1 MPTVFSKSSRPQQ
14 RLALLLVML
23 MLTLPWS
30 AMSSSNLEGR
40 DDDSRATPKAWGA
53 SGSNDTGWISLD
65 AIGADPANGT
75 MAYADLFMDFAPGA
89 LLDNLT
95 FEISCDGSDGY
106 WANEPQITLMDTQS
120 PILDWRDYGDLCR
133 QDSFSENPPE
143 VDGGV
148 LDTWLQ
154 PNSVS
159 DASWLLPSGV
169 TISDLVIDA
178 LRPADPRV
186 SFSTQ
191 DTTIHDSVTNPIDG
205 RLYILLDDD
214 LLHLDDQASKQ
225 IIDIELGV
233 QGRSLAIDADG
244 NRLLIGTAD
253 GKVLSRSLVDSS
265 VQDNLM
271 EMDDQTTVVRAVS
284 VDDYGT
290 RWAVSDCSLHH
301 KTVSQTSWTE
311 NDFCTTDLLEVPT
324 DLLIFSDKIY
334 VATAESGMR
343 ILDYNTTSDSTG
355 ISVSIDTNTQW
366 TTGNYLTSNSIT
378 QLEKL
383 NSNLLIATIGG
394 GVNRYDMVADTWL
407 ATWSTNNWLSSNVVR
422 GLALTEDWLH
432 ILAGSTVHAYDTGA
446 LLFRSQRQ
454 VTDMGLLNT
463 GRTIIAWP
471 SLGFRSPTSGLMM
484 VSDGS
489 GTLARQAGET
499 LDGTMVLVSG
509 PASSQME
516 VVAHIDDGEQGEIWI
531 GGSNIIDRFDEADQ
545 VWRAPIDITDYVSNP
560 SSITSIVQDTDGW
573 VWVGTLNAGIL
584 RLRNDDGAYI
594 GTVQGISSDHISSLA
609 HDTNSEILVVGHYE
623 SGISLVN
630 TSTMTLVEVMTTQ
643 DGLDS
648 DMVIEVATRYGIAY
662 IATPDAGVMRV
673 NLYDVSILGSWQ
685 SLGADNL
692 EATPVAVVDD
702 TMYLGLTGFGVLVID
717 RLTGDIS
724 DHWTQSGNLPD
735 DDVLS
740 LHIDYNGGL
749 LVGSSVSN
757 TGASGNGG
765 LARWDGG
772 NWQVLPTSIPG
783 WGNDPYVFYD
793 VTSDA
798 NGIYAGTNRGACIW
812 NWTYDLQECISNQ
825 DGMPSRF
832 VAAVAKIGTDRLYA
846 GTSNGAAVINTL
858 NGSVI
863 DVWTAGDSTQRART
877 VKIGDILY
885 LGFENTGIARYDL
898 VNQTWLQAWDGTQG
912 YINDDDVTALVHG
925 RNEGTMWAGG
935 DFGLVLIDVVNDTV
949 LKSWN
954 RGANND
960 GPTLSN
966 TPPADIV
973 IIEDVLHYSLQRS
986 NSWWASNDDIIRIYL
1001 DNNTSLSTLDA
1012 GSKIGTDGVIHGIGA
1027 VGDELW
1033 IGVRPRSWNQGDGTI
1048 VRWNAT
1054 NETWSANLDTIGNVL
1069 RVNARFLGDCFP
1081 LTQRCEMWV
1090 AYGNN
1095 IMRRFKADTM
1105 TLLDEWTDIDGPI
1118 RGMEEWNG
1126 TYLFASMNGILR
1138 WDPHNE
1144 TWLDSWVE
1152 DDGLPSGSAEEFYS
1166 MEVVGNGLW
1175 LGSYGGGNSG
1185 SEIMLLDGSTD
1196 NWTTWNLGTG
1206 DIPGGYPA
1214 DIEVCND
1221 VIHFMIGRVS
1231 WWGNQGGIARF
1242 DMADW
1247 DGDGITNEWIAPM
1260 TEGNQGLSDND
1271 PRAAACDEQNDVL
1284 YIGFDTD
1291 GIGFDRYNYNT
1302 NLFMQTLDSRDGIS
1316 EDRIF
1321 PGGMLHHNNVL
1332 LAAHQYD
1339 NTGGISRIITSGTS
1353 TANGQVLDPGMDGCS
1368 IERAPSSTTPV
1379 YAIGRSGQ
1387 TTGLNRVD
1395 RLDSTGLIVSGYDEL
1410 AGLTSGRVVEFE
1422 SNETHVWVALT
1433 SDSNGYYASSV
1444 LQGEL
1449 LANGSVRWEFGYN
1462 ANQDVINSLKLDGE
1476 ELWVS
1481 TAGRGLWSIDLT
1493 NRIFAPT
1500 PAALHSQ
1507 MDEMVLEDDGTMYVG
1522 LMGNQG
1528 SAAGYQTFN
1537 TNTRSWGHGSL
1548 IAGLPS
1554 NTVRDFLEYGDH
1566 IMVATYGGIGLWN
1579 TTRDDWDDPITTI
1592 DGLPTPII
1600 EHLFAIESSNQTT
1613 SIQGNG
1619 TVLAGGAAGLTVLDR
1634 DNLSVLDTL
1643 DFGDGLI
1650 GNMVSGI
1657 VFAEATSRLVVNPD
1671 GSSTVLHHDAALF
1684 ISHNGQGSTRP
1695 GVAAWDIATDMA
1707 NGTYQIDMIPS
1718 NDVRAI
1724 VTDDWGVHIATDSE
1738 PLVHWNATM
1747 MEMES
1752 GLGRNTLLTWPP
1764 FQMVSDGDYI
1774 AVVSP
1779 RGIDVVRSGGDHSR
1793 VTSEIVPGISAAF
1806 LDNSGL
1812 YVVAEDGLHI
1822 FEPVESL
1829 RELERGHQRR
1839 ADPLIALYAG
1849 NSWDI
1854 TDTTHP
1860 GMSTVL
1866 ITDENPIIIPQ
1877 SNEMWIPGKLPL
1889 YTGALTLSAPQSG
1902 AWVQAESRFLN
1913 YSGMWDLAAM
1923 NPLIES
1929 SFQAAVSNL
1938 APGSSSAQ
1946 LHIQM
1951 QSPQNGS
1958 LQVRITYDWQ
1968 RVEVPTEMTSFLDR
1982 PNDGGGVLE
1991 ASWLPAEDAAWN
2003 AYRLYVWDSTD
2014 DPDWEITQDKLSDFS
2029 TYIEIPFWS
2038 QTTATITTADWE
2050 GTEVPLADD
2059 REYRAA
2065 IAIAYADGSVGQP
2078 MSWPLSATPTDEVP
2092 FPPDWLGAEPISGGS
2107 AGTIYVEWS
2116 ACTELDPD
2124 RTRLWAVQ
2132 HPISNAIA
2140 LNDEIDVAY
2149 GAGNS
2154 TVLQLEPGKTYWLA
2168 AACVDE
2174 AGQLDATNATVFGP
2188 IVTAGGLDDGI
2199 PPSPITDTSAV
2210 DAPDD
2215 EGGRITV
2222 TWTPNDEEDC
2232 IYHTVY
2238 VLPASGFQP
2247 PSTVDGWPVAAY
2259 VTDCTTGEIVI
2270 DSMGESSLENG
2281 VAYWIGVVAADDWG
2295 NENLDDVLVV
2305 DATPMA
2311 NIQGQGQPPPRV
2323 EGLSAWDHPDDDGTA
2338 IDIVWNRS
2346 LAADFSHYVIWVS
2359 DYPLND
2365 LTEIWAKHPNP
2376 ADLDYHCSDDPA
2388 SCGLIEIDQRQIG
2401 GALQLQ
2407 ITVTTALY
2415 GSTVETL
2422 SSQPI
2427 VPSIPLYVTITTH
2440 DIVGNVYLT
2449 GMEEHM
2455 VLVSPLDNRGDISP
2469 PNRLGKPILEDRSPD
2484 DGDAM
2489 FVTFP
2494 ESEASDI
2501 GEYWIYAAA
2510 GAPFDSIGNM
2520 EPAIVVS
2527 REAQMPILL
2536 ETVSAGQ
2543 SLAPSVPIWVV
2554 VVPVDSSGN
2563 YWDSNLQAEMISLV
2577 DENSLDPGLHLAEI
2591 TGIRANWNPSGDHVE
2606 IRWDD
2611 SNDPQIES
2619 YLVFVSLEPFEITS
2633 EASRVGL
2640 IEDPTTMMI
2649 LSDIEGEAVDN
2660 AATHWLAIVGFDGEV
2675 HRLAV
2680 DPLEVRPW
2688 SEASFGSSEGGEGEA
2703 GESWYDQLMSGDM
2716 NTLIAMVSAVM
2727 ILIGALMVIRPRQQ
2741 AAPEPWEM
2749 GALEVELEEQ
2759 MAREAAGLTDDD
2771 FEDDLMVDD
2780 DGPSF
2785 SSAQDAELEDEADTD
2800 APDAS
2805 EAVIDELLGVG
2816 PDDTDIDDLDD
2827 MADDLDFDDLGDM
2840 AEGLNEED
2848 EDVDPSFLDDML

>member
-1 MPTVFSKSSRPQQ
+1 M
-14 RLALLLVML
+14 LVLL
-23 MLTLPWS
+23 MLALPWS
-30 AMSSSNLEGR
+30 AMTPPGLEDR
-40 DDDSRATPKAWGA
+40 VEDSRATPRAWGA
-53 SGSNDTGWISLD
+53 GGSNDTGWISLD
-65 AIGADPANGT
+65 AVGADPANGT

-95 FEISCDGSDGY
+95 FEISVDGSDGY
-106 WANEPQITLMDTQS
+106 WATEPQITLMDTQT
-120 PILDWRDYGDLCR
+120 PILDWRDYGDLGR
-133 QDSFSENPPE
+133 QDSFTDNSPE
-143 VDGGV
+143 VEDGV

-186 SFSTQ
+186 SFSTES
-191 DTTIHDSVTNPIDG
+191 TIIHDSATNPVDG
-205 RLYILLDDD
+205 RLYVLLDDD
-214 LLHLDDQASKQ
+214 LLHLDEHASRR
-225 IIDIELGV
+225 IVDIELGV
-233 QGRSLAIDADG
+233 QGRSLAVDADN

-253 GKVLSRSLVDSS
+253 GKILSRSLIDSS
-265 VQDNLM
+265 TNSDLM
-271 EMDDQTTVVRAVS
+271 VLDEDTTIVRAVTT
-284 VDDYGT
+284 DDYGT
-290 RWAVSDCSLHH
+290 VWAATDCNLHH
-301 KTVSQTSWTE
+301 MTVSQSSWTE
-311 NDFCTTDLLEVPT
+311 SDFCSTDLLEVPT
-324 DLLIFSDKIY
+324 DLLVFSDQVF
-334 VATAESGMR
+334 VATTGSGVR
-343 ILDYNTTSDSTG
+343 VIDYSTISDSAG
-355 ISVSIDTNTQW
+355 ISVTIDGNTQW
-366 TTGNYLTSNSIT
+366 STSNYLTSNSIT
-378 QLEKL
+378 QLEIL
-383 NSNLLIATIGG
+383 NSHILIATIGG
-394 GVNRYDMVADTWL
+394 GVNRYDAVADSWL
-407 ATWSTNNWLSSNVVR
+407 GTWSTNNWLASNVVR

-446 LLFRSQRQ
+446 MLFRSQRQ
-454 VTDMGLLNT
+454 VTDMGLFNAT
-463 GRTIIAWP
+463 TTIIAWP
-471 SLGFRSPTSGLMM
+471 ALGSRSPSSGMM
-484 VSDGS
+484 LVGDGS
-489 GTLARQAGET
+489 GTLARQVGEN
-499 LDGTMVLVSG
+499 LDGTMTLVSS
-509 PASSQME
+509 PTTSQME

-531 GGSNIIDRFDEADQ
+531 GGGTIIDRFDDADQ
-545 VWRAPIDITDYVSNP
+545 VWRTPIDLTDYVSNP
-560 SSITSIVQDTDGW
+560 SSVTSFAQDDQGI
-573 VWVGTLNAGIL
+573 VWVGTLNAGLL
-584 RLRNDDGAYI
+584 RLEADDGNFQ
-594 GTVQGISSDHISSLA
+594 GTASGISSDHISSLA
-609 HDTNSEILVVGHYE
+609 FDANSNTLVVGHYE
-623 SGISLVN
+623 SGISLIN
-630 TSTMTLVEVMTTQ
+630 TSTNTLIEVMTTE

-648 DMVIEVATRYGIAY
+648 DIVTQVATRYGIAY
-662 IATPDAGVMRV
+662 IATPEAGVMRI

-692 EATPVAVVDD
+692 EATPVAVDGD
-702 TMYLGLTGFGVLVID
+702 TLYLGLSGFGILVID

-724 DHWTQSGNLPD
+724 DHWTQDGNLPD

-740 LHIDYNGGL
+740 MHMDYNGGL

-765 LARWDGG
+765 IARWDGS

-783 WGNDPYVFYD
+783 WSNDPYVFYD

-798 NGIYAGTNRGACIW
+798 DGIYAGTNRGACMW
-812 NWTYDLQECISNQ
+812 NWSYDLQDCVSPQ

-832 VAAVAKIGTDRLYA
+832 VYSVAKIGTDRLYA
-846 GTSNGAAVINTL
+846 GTYSGAAVINTL
-858 NGSVI
+858 NGTVI
-863 DVWTAGDSTQRART
+863 EVWNAGDSTQRART

-885 LGFENTGIARYDL
+885 LGFENTGIARYNL
-898 VNQTWLQAWDGTQG
+898 MNQTWLQAWDGTQG
-912 YINDDDVTALVHG
+912 YIDDDDVTALVMG
-925 RNEGTMWAGG
+925 RSEGTMWAGG
-935 DFGLVLIDVVNDTV
+935 DFGLTLIDVVNDTV

-954 RGANND
+954 RGTNTD
-960 GPTLSN
+960 GPTLSD

-973 IIEDVLHYSLQRS
+973 IMGDVLHYSLQRS
-986 NSWWASNDDIIRIYL
+986 NSWWASNDQIFRIHL
-1001 DNNTSLSTLDA
+1001 NNNSSLSTLDA
-1012 GSKIGTDGVIHGIGA
+1012 GDKLGMSSVVHGIGA
-1027 VGDELW
+1027 VGGELW
-1033 IGVRPRSWNQGDGTI
+1033 IGTRPTQYWNDGDGTI
-1048 VRWNAT
+1048 VRWNT
-1054 NETWSANLDTIGNVL
+1054 VNETWSENLATIGNVL

-1081 LTQRCEMWV
+1081 LTYTCELWV
-1090 AYGNN
+1090 AYGNS
-1095 IMRRFKADTM
+1095 IMRRFGYTHNSTLM
-1105 TLLDEWTDIDGPI
+1105 LLDEWTDIEGPI

-1138 WDPHNE
+1138 WDPNNE
-1144 TWLDSWVE
+1144 TWLDPWLE
-1152 DDGLPSGSAEEFYS
+1152 DDGLPSGSAEQFYT

-1175 LGSYGGGNSG
+1175 LGAYEGGGWNPDSN
-1185 SEIMLLDGSTD
+1185 IMMLDGTTD
-1196 NWTTWNLGTG
+1196 NWSTWELGTG

-1214 DIEVCND
+1214 DIEVCDNI
-1221 VIHFMIGRVS
+1221 IHFMIGRVS

-1247 DGDGITNEWIAPM
+1247 DNDGTTNEWIAPM
-1260 TEGNQGLSDND
+1260 TESSQGLSDDD

-1284 YIGFDTD
+1284 YIGFDTE
-1291 GIGFDRYNYNT
+1291 GVGFDRYNYNT
-1302 NLFMQTLDSRDGIS
+1302 DQFMRTIDSRDGIS

-1339 NTGGISRIITSGTS
+1339 NTGGISRIITAGTS

-1379 YAIGRSGQ
+1379 FAIGRSGQ

-1395 RLDSTGLIVSGYDEL
+1395 RLDNSGLIASGFDEL

-1422 SNETHVWVALT
+1422 SNGTHVWAALT
-1433 SDSNGYYASSV
+1433 SDPNGYYASSV

-1462 ANQDVINSLKLDGE
+1462 ANQDVINSLMLDDD

-1500 PAALHSQ
+1500 PAALHTQ
-1507 MDEMVLEDDGTMYVG
+1507 MDGMVLEDDGTMYVG
-1522 LMGNQG
+1522 LMGSQG
-1528 SAAGYQTFN
+1528 SAAGFQTFN
-1537 TNTRSWGHGSL
+1537 SNTRSWGHGSL

-1566 IMVATYGGIGLWN
+1566 IMIATHGGIGLWN
-1579 TTRDDWDDPITTI
+1579 TTKDGWDDPITTI

-1600 EHLFAIESSNQTT
+1600 EHLFAIGSPSTNGSTQT
-1613 SIQGNG
+1613 SGIQGNG
-1619 TVLAGGAAGLTVLDR
+1619 TVLAGGAAGLTVLHR
-1634 DNLSVLDTL
+1634 DNLSVLTTL
-1643 DFGDGLI
+1643 NFGDGLI
-1650 GNMVSGI
+1650 GNTVSGI
-1657 VFAEATSRLVVNPD
+1657 TFAEATSRLVVNPD
-1671 GSSTVLHHDAALF
+1671 GTSTMLYHDAAIF

-1695 GVAAWDIATDMA
+1695 GAAAWDLATDVA
-1707 NGTYQIDMIPS
+1707 NGTYHIDMIPS
-1718 NDVRAI
+1718 NDVRSIA
-1724 VTDDWGVHIATDSE
+1724 TDDWGVHIATDSQ

-1752 GLGRNTLLTWPP
+1752 GLGRSSLLTWPP

-1779 RGIDVVRSGGDHSR
+1779 RGVDVVKSGGDHSR
-1793 VTSEIVPGISAAF
+1793 VTSELVPGISHVF

-1812 YVVAEDGLHI
+1812 YAVSDDGLHI
-1822 FEPVESL
+1822 FEPVESM
-1829 RELERGHQRR
+1829 RELDRGHQRR

-1849 NSWDI
+1849 SSWTI
-1854 TDTTHP
+1854 TDTAHP

-1866 ITDENPIIIPQ
+1866 ITDENPIVIPQ

-1902 AWVQAESRFLN
+1902 AWVWAESQILN
-1913 YSGMWDLAAM
+1913 YSGIWDLAEM

-1929 SFQAAVSNL
+1929 SFQSAVSNL

-1958 LQVRITYDWQ
+1958 IQVRITYDWQ
-1968 RVEVPTEMTSFLDR
+1968 RVEVPTEMTSLINR

-2003 AYRLYVWDSTD
+2003 SYRLYVWDSTD
-2014 DPDWEITQDKLSDFS
+2014 EPDWEPTQDKLQEFS
-2029 TYIEIPFWS
+2029 TYIEVPFWS

-2050 GTEVPLADD
+2050 GTEVALSDD

-2065 IAIAYADGSVGQP
+2065 IAIAYADGSVGVP
-2078 MSWPLSATPTDEVP
+2078 MSWPYSATPTDEVP
-2092 FPPDWLGAEPISGGS
+2092 FPPEWLAAEPISGGS
-2107 AGTIYVEWS
+2107 AGTIYTEWS

-2124 RTRLWAVQ
+2124 RTRIWAVQ

-2140 LNDEIDVAY
+2140 LSGEIDIAY

-2154 TVLQLEPGKTYWLA
+2154 TVLQLEAGKTYWLA
-2168 AACVDE
+2168 SVCVDE
-2174 AGQLDATNATVFGP
+2174 AGQFDAANATVFGP

-2199 PPSPITDTSAV
+2199 PPAPITGTTAV

-2215 EGGRITV
+2215 EGGRILV
-2222 TWTPNDEEDC
+2222 SWTPNGEEDC

-2259 VTDCTTGEIVI
+2259 VTDCTTSEVVI
-2270 DSMGESSLENG
+2270 DSMGESSLEND

-2305 DATPMA
+2305 DATPIA
-2311 NIQGQGQPPPRV
+2311 NTLGQGQAPPRV

-2338 IDIVWNRS
+2338 IDIMWNRS

-2365 LTEIWAKHPNP
+2365 LTEIWAE
-2376 ADLDYHCSDDPA
+2376 CSDDLA
-2388 SCGLIEIDQRQIG
+2388 ACGLLEIDQRQIG

-2415 GSTVETL
+2415 GSTVDTL
-2422 SSQPI
+2422 SSEPI

-2440 DIVGNVYLT
+2440 DILGNVHLT
-2449 GMEEHM
+2449 GMQEHM

-2469 PNRLGKPILEDRSPD
+2469 PDRLGKPILEDRAPD
-2484 DGDAM
+2484 NGDGM

-2501 GEYWIYAAA
+2501 GEYWIFAAA

-2520 EPAIVVS
+2520 EPAMVVARS
-2527 REAQMPILL
+2527 AQLPVLL
-2536 ETVSAGQ
+2536 ESLSGGQ
-2543 SLAPSVPIWVV
+2543 PLAPSVPIWIVV
-2554 VVPVDSSGN
+2554 VAVDSSGN
-2563 YWDSNLQAEMISLV
+2563 YWDTNLQAEMISLV
-2577 DENSLDPGLHLAEI
+2577 NENSLDPGLHLEEI
-2591 TGIRANWNPSGDHVE
+2591 TGIRANWNPAGDHVE

-2619 YLVFVSLEPFEITS
+2619 YLLFISLEPYEITS
-2633 EASRVGL
+2633 EATRVGI

-2649 LSDIEGEAVDN
+2649 LSDIEGDPLDN

-2675 HRLAV
+2675 HRLSV
-2680 DPLEVRPW
+2680 DPLEIRPW
-2688 SEASFGSSEGGEGEA
+2688 SETSFGSSEDGEGES
-2703 GESWYDQLMSGDM
+2703 GKSWYDQLIGGDM

-2727 ILIGALMVIRPRQQ
+2727 ILIGALMVIKPRQQ

-2749 GALEVELEEQ
+2749 GALEVEMEEQ
-2759 MAREAAGLTDDD
+2759 MNREAAGLSDDD
-2771 FEDDLMVDD
+2771 FEDDLVIED

-2785 SSAQDAELEDEADTD
+2785 SSAQDAELEEQSEAD

-2805 EAVIDELLGVG
+2805 EAVIDELLGV
-2816 PDDTDIDDLDD
+2816 DSEEAEIDELDELDD
-2827 MADDLDFDDLGDM
+2827 MADDLDFDDLGEM
-2840 AEGLNEED
+2840 AEDLNEAD
-2848 EDVDPSFLDDML
+2848 EDVDSSFVDDML

>member
-489 GTLARQAGET
+489 GTLARQTGET

-545 VWRAPIDITDYVSNP
+545 VWRAPIDLTDYVNNP
-560 SSITSIVQDTDGW
+560 SSVTSIVQDDQGI
-573 VWVGTLNAGIL
+573 VWIGTLEAGLL
-584 RLRNDDGAYI
+584 RLEADNGNFQ
-594 GTVQGISSDHISSLA
+594 GTASGISSEHVSSLSFDA
-609 HDTNSEILVVGHYE
+609 NSNTLVVGHYE
-623 SGISLVN
+623 SGISLIN
-630 TSTMTLVEVMTTQ
+630 TSTNTLIEVMTTQ

-973 IIEDVLHYSLQRS
+973 IIGDVLHYSLQRS

-1081 LTQRCEMWV
+1081 LTQSCEMWV

-1302 NLFMQTLDSRDGIS
+1302 NLFMRTLGSADGIS

-2174 AGQLDATNATVFGP
+2174 AGQLDAANATVFGP

>member
-489 GTLARQAGET
+489 GTLARQTGET

-545 VWRAPIDITDYVSNP
+545 VWRAPIDLTDYVNNP
-560 SSITSIVQDTDGW
+560 SSVTSIVQDDQGI
-573 VWVGTLNAGIL
+573 VWIGTLEAGLL
-584 RLRNDDGAYI
+584 RLEADNGNFQ
-594 GTVQGISSDHISSLA
+594 GTASGISSEHVSSLSFDA
-609 HDTNSEILVVGHYE
+609 NSNTLVVGHYE
-623 SGISLVN
+623 SGISLIN
-630 TSTMTLVEVMTTQ
+630 TSTNTLIEVMTTQ

-812 NWTYDLQECISNQ
+812 NWTYDLQDCISNQ

-973 IIEDVLHYSLQRS
+973 IIGDVLHYSLQRS

-1081 LTQRCEMWV
+1081 LTQSCEMWV

-1247 DGDGITNEWIAPM
+1247 DSDGITNEWIAPM

-1913 YSGMWDLAAM
+1913 YSGMWDMAAM

-2174 AGQLDATNATVFGP
+2174 AGQLDAANAIVFGP

>member
-214 LLHLDDQASKQ
+214 LLQLDDQASKQ

-489 GTLARQAGET
+489 GTLARQTGET

-545 VWRAPIDITDYVSNP
+545 VWRAPIDLTDYVNNP
-560 SSITSIVQDTDGW
+560 SSVTSIVQDDQGI
-573 VWVGTLNAGIL
+573 VWIGTLEAGLL
-584 RLRNDDGAYI
+584 RLEADNGNFQ
-594 GTVQGISSDHISSLA
+594 GTASGISSEHVSSLSF
-609 HDTNSEILVVGHYE
+609 DSNSNTLVVGHYE
-623 SGISLVN
+623 SGISLIN
-630 TSTMTLVEVMTTQ
+630 TSTNTLIEVMTTQ

-812 NWTYDLQECISNQ
+812 NWTYDLQDCISNQ

-973 IIEDVLHYSLQRS
+973 IIGDVLHYSLQRS

-1081 LTQRCEMWV
+1081 LTQSCEMWV

-1247 DGDGITNEWIAPM
+1247 DSDGITNEWIAPM

-1302 NLFMQTLDSRDGIS
+1302 NLFMRTLGSADGIS

-2029 TYIEIPFWS
+2029 TYIVIPFWS

-2174 AGQLDATNATVFGP
+2174 AGQLDAANATVFGP

-2323 EGLSAWDHPDDDGTA
+2323 EGLSGWDHPDDDGTA

-2376 ADLDYHCSDDPA
+2376 ADLDYHCSDDPS

-2785 SSAQDAELEDEADTD
+2785 SSAQDAELEDEVDTD

>member
-95 FEISCDGSDGY
+95 FEIACDGSDGY

-489 GTLARQAGET
+489 GTLARQTGET

-545 VWRAPIDITDYVSNP
+545 VWRAPIDLTDYVNNP
-560 SSITSIVQDTDGW
+560 SSVTSIVQDDQGI
-573 VWVGTLNAGIL
+573 VWIGTLEAGLL
-584 RLRNDDGAYI
+584 RLEADNGNFQ
-594 GTVQGISSDHISSLA
+594 GTASGISSEHVSSLSFDA
-609 HDTNSEILVVGHYE
+609 NSNTLVVGHYE
-623 SGISLVN
+623 SGISLIN
-630 TSTMTLVEVMTTQ
+630 TSTNTLIEVMTTQ

-702 TMYLGLTGFGVLVID
+702 TMYLGLTGFGILVID

-973 IIEDVLHYSLQRS
+973 IIGDVLHYSLQRS

-1048 VRWNAT
+1048 IRWNAT
-1054 NETWSANLDTIGNVL
+1054 SQEWSANLDTIGNVL

-1081 LTQRCEMWV
+1081 LTQSCEMWV

-1302 NLFMQTLDSRDGIS
+1302 NLFMRTLGSADGIS

-2174 AGQLDATNATVFGP
+2174 AGQLDAANATVFGP

>member
-30 AMSSSNLEGR
+30 AMSSSNLDGR

-75 MAYADLFMDFAPGA
+75 MAYADMFMDFAPGA

-271 EMDDQTTVVRAVS
+271 EMDDQTTVVRAVAA
-284 VDDYGT
+284 DDYGT

-516 VVAHIDDGEQGEIWI
+516 MVAHIDDGEQGEIWI

-545 VWRAPIDITDYVSNP
+545 VWRAPIDLTDYVNNP
-560 SSITSIVQDTDGW
+560 SSVTSIVQDDQGI
-573 VWVGTLNAGIL
+573 VWIGTLEAGLL
-584 RLRNDDGAYI
+584 RLEADNGNFQ
-594 GTVQGISSDHISSLA
+594 GTASGISSEHVSSLSFDA
-609 HDTNSEILVVGHYE
+609 NSNTLVVGHYE
-623 SGISLVN
+623 SGISLIN
-630 TSTMTLVEVMTTQ
+630 TSTNTLIEVMTTQ

-812 NWTYDLQECISNQ
+812 NWTYDLQDCISNQ

-973 IIEDVLHYSLQRS
+973 IIGDVLHYSLQRS

-1081 LTQRCEMWV
+1081 LTGHCEMWV

-1095 IMRRFKADTM
+1095 IMRRFNAYTM

-1138 WDPHNE
+1138 WDPLNE
-1144 TWLDSWVE
+1144 TWLDPWLE
-1152 DDGLPSGSAEEFYS
+1152 DDGLPSGSAEQFYS

-1271 PRAAACDEQNDVL
+1271 PRAAACDEQNDIL

-1449 LANGSVRWEFGYN
+1449 LANGSVRWEYGYN

-1671 GSSTVLHHDAALF
+1671 GSSTVLHHDASLF

-2174 AGQLDATNATVFGP
+2174 AGQLDAANATVFGP

-2427 VPSIPLYVTITTH
+2427 VPSIPPYVTITTH

-2563 YWDSNLQAEMISLV
+2563 YWDSNLQAEMISLI

-2703 GESWYDQLMSGDM
+2703 GDSWYDQLMSGDM

-2759 MAREAAGLTDDD
+2759 MAREAAGLTDED

-2780 DGPSF
+2780 EGPSF
-2785 SSAQDAELEDEADTD
+2785 SSTQDAELEDEADAN

-2816 PDDTDIDDLDD
+2816 PDDTDIDELDD
-2827 MADDLDFDDLGDM
+2827 MADDLDFDDLDDM

>member
-1 MPTVFSKSSRPQQ
+1 M
-14 RLALLLVML
+14 LVLL
-23 MLTLPWS
+23 MLALPWS
-30 AMSSSNLEGR
+30 AMTPPGLEDR
-40 DDDSRATPKAWGA
+40 AEDSRATPRAWGA
-53 SGSNDTGWISLD
+53 GGSNDTGWISLD
-65 AIGADPANGT
+65 AVGADPANGT

-95 FEISCDGSDGY
+95 FEISVDGSDGY
-106 WANEPQITLMDTQS
+106 WATEPQITLMDTQT
-120 PILDWRDYGDLCR
+120 PILDWRDYGDLGR
-133 QDSFSENPPE
+133 QDSFTDNSPE
-143 VDGGV
+143 VEDGV

-186 SFSTQ
+186 SFSTES
-191 DTTIHDSVTNPIDG
+191 TIIHDSATNPVDG
-205 RLYILLDDD
+205 RLYVLLDDD
-214 LLHLDDQASKQ
+214 LLHLDEHASRR
-225 IIDIELGV
+225 IVDIELGV
-233 QGRSLAIDADG
+233 QGRSLAVDADN

-253 GKVLSRSLVDSS
+253 GKILSRSLIDSS
-265 VQDNLM
+265 ANSDLM
-271 EMDDQTTVVRAVS
+271 VLDDDTTIVRAVTT
-284 VDDYGT
+284 DDYGT
-290 RWAVSDCSLHH
+290 LWAATDCSLHH
-301 KTVSQTSWTE
+301 MTVSQSSWTE
-311 NDFCTTDLLEVPT
+311 SDFCSTDLLEVPT
-324 DLLIFSDKIY
+324 DLLVFSDEVF
-334 VATAESGMR
+334 VATTGSGVR
-343 ILDYNTTSDSTG
+343 VIDYSTISDSAG
-355 ISVSIDTNTQW
+355 ISVTIDGNTQW
-366 TTGNYLTSNSIT
+366 STSNYLTSNSIT
-378 QLEKL
+378 QLEML
-383 NSNLLIATIGG
+383 NSHLLIATIGG
-394 GVNRYDMVADTWL
+394 GVNRYDAVADSWL
-407 ATWSTNNWLSSNVVR
+407 GTWSTNNWLASNVVR

-446 LLFRSQRQ
+446 MLFRSQRQ
-454 VTDMGLLNT
+454 VTDMGLFNAAT
-463 GRTIIAWP
+463 TIIAWP
-471 SLGFRSPTSGLMM
+471 ALGFRSPSSGMM
-484 VSDGS
+484 LVGDGS
-489 GTLARQAGET
+489 GTLARQVGEN
-499 LDGTMVLVSG
+499 LDGTMALVSS
-509 PASSQME
+509 PTTSQME

-531 GGSNIIDRFDEADQ
+531 GGGTIIDRFDEADQ
-545 VWRAPIDITDYVSNP
+545 VWRTPIDLTDYVSNP
-560 SSITSIVQDTDGW
+560 SSVTSFAQDDQGI
-573 VWVGTLNAGIL
+573 VWVGTLNAGLL
-584 RLRNDDGAYI
+584 RLEADDGNFQ
-594 GTVQGISSDHISSLA
+594 GTASGVSSDHISSLA
-609 HDTNSEILVVGHYE
+609 FDANSNTLVVGHYE
-623 SGISLVN
+623 SGISLIN
-630 TSTMTLVEVMTTQ
+630 TSTNTLIEVMTTE

-648 DMVIEVATRYGIAY
+648 DIVTQVATRYGIAY
-662 IATPDAGVMRV
+662 IATPEAGVMRI

-692 EATPVAVVDD
+692 EATPVAVDGD
-702 TMYLGLTGFGVLVID
+702 TMYLGLSGFGILVID

-724 DHWTQSGNLPD
+724 DHWTQDGNLPD

-740 LHIDYNGGL
+740 MHMDYNGGL

-765 LARWDGG
+765 IARWDGS

-783 WGNDPYVFYD
+783 WSNDPYVFYD

-798 NGIYAGTNRGACIW
+798 DGIYAGTNRGACMW
-812 NWTYDLQECISNQ
+812 NWSYDLQDCVSPQ

-832 VAAVAKIGTDRLYA
+832 VYSVAKIGTDRLYA
-846 GTSNGAAVINTL
+846 GTYSGAAVINTL

-863 DVWTAGDSTQRART
+863 EVWNAGDSTQRART
-877 VKIGDILY
+877 VKIDDILY
-885 LGFENTGIARYDL
+885 LGFENTGIARYNL
-898 VNQTWLQAWDGTQG
+898 ANQTWLQAWDGTQG
-912 YINDDDVTALVHG
+912 YIDDDDVTALVMG
-925 RNEGTMWAGG
+925 RSEGTMWAGG
-935 DFGLVLIDVVNDTV
+935 DFGLTLIDVVNDTV

-954 RGANND
+954 RGTNTD
-960 GPTLSN
+960 GPTLSD

-973 IIEDVLHYSLQRS
+973 IMGDVLHYSLQRS
-986 NSWWASNDDIIRIYL
+986 NSWWASNDQIFRIHL
-1001 DNNTSLSTLDA
+1001 NNNSSLSTLDA
-1012 GSKIGTDGVIHGIGA
+1012 GDKLGMSSVVHGIGA
-1027 VGDELW
+1027 VGGELW
-1033 IGVRPRSWNQGDGTI
+1033 IGTRPTQYWNDGDGTI
-1048 VRWNAT
+1048 VRWNT
-1054 NETWSANLDTIGNVL
+1054 VNETWSENLATIGNVL

-1081 LTQRCEMWV
+1081 ITQSCEMWV
-1090 AYGNN
+1090 AYGNS

-1126 TYLFASMNGILR
+1126 TYVFASMNGILR
-1138 WDPHNE
+1138 WDPNNE
-1144 TWLDSWVE
+1144 TWLDPWLE
-1152 DDGLPSGSAEEFYS
+1152 DDGLPSGSAEQFYT

-1175 LGSYGGGNSG
+1175 LGAYEGGGWNPDSN
-1185 SEIMLLDGSTD
+1185 IMMLDGTTD
-1196 NWTTWNLGTG
+1196 NWSTWELGTG

-1214 DIEVCND
+1214 DIEVCD
-1221 VIHFMIGRVS
+1221 DIIHFMIGRVS

-1247 DGDGITNEWIAPM
+1247 DNDGTTNEWIAPM
-1260 TEGNQGLSDND
+1260 TESSQGLSDDD

-1284 YIGFDTD
+1284 YIGFDTE
-1291 GIGFDRYNYNT
+1291 GVGFDRYNYNT
-1302 NLFMQTLDSRDGIS
+1302 DQFMRTIDSRDGIS

-1339 NTGGISRIITSGTS
+1339 NTGGISRIITAGTS

-1379 YAIGRSGQ
+1379 FAIGRSGQ

-1395 RLDSTGLIVSGYDEL
+1395 RLDNSGLIASGFDEL

-1422 SNETHVWVALT
+1422 SNGTHVWAALT
-1433 SDSNGYYASSV
+1433 SDPNGYYASSV

-1462 ANQDVINSLKLDGE
+1462 ANQDVINSLMLDDD

-1500 PAALHSQ
+1500 PAALHTQ
-1507 MDEMVLEDDGTMYVG
+1507 MDGMVLEDDGTMYVG
-1522 LMGNQG
+1522 LMGSQG
-1528 SAAGYQTFN
+1528 SAAGFQTFN
-1537 TNTRSWGHGSL
+1537 SNTRSWGHGSL

-1566 IMVATYGGIGLWN
+1566 IMIATHGGIGLWN
-1579 TTRDDWDDPITTI
+1579 TTKDGWDDPITTI

-1600 EHLFAIESSNQTT
+1600 EHLFAIGAPSTNGSTQT
-1613 SIQGNG
+1613 SGIQGNG
-1619 TVLAGGAAGLTVLDR
+1619 TVLAGGAAGLTVLHR
-1634 DNLSVLDTL
+1634 DNLSVLTTL
-1643 DFGDGLI
+1643 NFGDGLI
-1650 GNMVSGI
+1650 GNTVSGI
-1657 VFAEATSRLVVNPD
+1657 TFAEATSRLVVNPD
-1671 GSSTVLHHDAALF
+1671 GTSTMLYHDAAIF

-1695 GVAAWDIATDMA
+1695 GAAAWDLATDVA
-1707 NGTYQIDMIPS
+1707 NGTYHIDMIPS
-1718 NDVRAI
+1718 NDVRSIA
-1724 VTDDWGVHIATDSE
+1724 TDDWGVHIATDSQ

-1752 GLGRNTLLTWPP
+1752 GLGRSSLLTWPP

-1779 RGIDVVRSGGDHSR
+1779 RGVDVVKSGGDHSR
-1793 VTSEIVPGISAAF
+1793 VTSELVPGISHVF

-1812 YVVAEDGLHI
+1812 YAVSDDGLHI
-1822 FEPVESL
+1822 FEPVESM
-1829 RELERGHQRR
+1829 RELDRGHQRR

-1849 NSWDI
+1849 SSWTI
-1854 TDTTHP
+1854 TDTAHP

-1866 ITDENPIIIPQ
+1866 ITDENPIVIPQ

-1902 AWVQAESRFLN
+1902 AWVWAESQILN
-1913 YSGMWDLAAM
+1913 YSGIWDLAEM

-1929 SFQAAVSNL
+1929 SFQSAVSNL

-1958 LQVRITYDWQ
+1958 IQVRITYDWQ
-1968 RVEVPTEMTSFLDR
+1968 RVEVPTEMTSLINR

-2003 AYRLYVWDSTD
+2003 SYRLYVWDSTD
-2014 DPDWEITQDKLSDFS
+2014 EPDWEPTQDKLQEFS
-2029 TYIEIPFWS
+2029 TYIEVPFWS

-2050 GTEVPLADD
+2050 GTEVALSDD

-2065 IAIAYADGSVGQP
+2065 IAIAYADGSVGVP
-2078 MSWPLSATPTDEVP
+2078 MSWPYSATPTDEVP
-2092 FPPDWLGAEPISGGS
+2092 FPPEWLAAEPISGGS
-2107 AGTIYVEWS
+2107 AGTIYTEWS

-2124 RTRLWAVQ
+2124 RTRIWAVQ

-2140 LNDEIDVAY
+2140 LSGEIDVAY

-2154 TVLQLEPGKTYWLA
+2154 TVLQLEAGKTYWLA
-2168 AACVDE
+2168 SVCVDE
-2174 AGQLDATNATVFGP
+2174 AGQFDAANATVFGP

-2199 PPSPITDTSAV
+2199 PPAPITGTTAV

-2215 EGGRITV
+2215 EGGRILV
-2222 TWTPNDEEDC
+2222 SWTPNDEEDC

-2259 VTDCTTGEIVI
+2259 VTDCTTSEVVI
-2270 DSMGESSLENG
+2270 DSMGESSLEND

-2305 DATPMA
+2305 DATPIA
-2311 NIQGQGQPPPRV
+2311 NTLGQGQAPPRV

-2338 IDIVWNRS
+2338 IDIMWNRS

-2365 LTEIWAKHPNP
+2365 LTEIWAE
-2376 ADLDYHCSDDPA
+2376 CSDDLA
-2388 SCGLIEIDQRQIG
+2388 ACGLLEIDQRQIG

-2415 GSTVETL
+2415 GSTVDTL
-2422 SSQPI
+2422 SSEPI

-2440 DIVGNVYLT
+2440 DILGNVHLT

-2469 PNRLGKPILEDRSPD
+2469 PDRLGKPILEDRSPD
-2484 DGDAM
+2484 NGDGM

-2501 GEYWIYAAA
+2501 GEYWIFAAA

-2520 EPAIVVS
+2520 EPAMVVARS
-2527 REAQMPILL
+2527 AQLPVLL
-2536 ETVSAGQ
+2536 ESLSGGQ
-2543 SLAPSVPIWVV
+2543 PLAPSVPIWIVV
-2554 VVPVDSSGN
+2554 VAVDSSGN
-2563 YWDSNLQAEMISLV
+2563 YWDTNLQAEMISLV
-2577 DENSLDPGLHLAEI
+2577 NENSLDPGLHLEEI
-2591 TGIRANWNPSGDHVE
+2591 TGIRANWNPAGDHVE

-2619 YLVFVSLEPFEITS
+2619 YLLFISLEPYEITS
-2633 EASRVGL
+2633 EATRVGI

-2649 LSDIEGEAVDN
+2649 LSDIEGDPIDN

-2675 HRLAV
+2675 HRLSV
-2680 DPLEVRPW
+2680 DPLEIRPW
-2688 SEASFGSSEGGEGEA
+2688 SETSFGSSEDGEGES
-2703 GESWYDQLMSGDM
+2703 GKSWYDQLISGDM

-2727 ILIGALMVIRPRQQ
+2727 ILIGALMVIKPRQQ

-2749 GALEVELEEQ
+2749 GALEVEMEEQ
-2759 MAREAAGLTDDD
+2759 MNREAAGLSDDD
-2771 FEDDLMVDD
+2771 FEDDLVIDD

-2785 SSAQDAELEDEADTD
+2785 SSAQDAELEEQSEADT
-2800 APDAS
+2800 PDAS
-2805 EAVIDELLGVG
+2805 EAVIDELLGV
-2816 PDDTDIDDLDD
+2816 DSEEAEIDELDELDD
-2827 MADDLDFDDLGDM
+2827 MADDLDFDDLGEM
-2840 AEGLNEED
+2840 AEDLNEAD
-2848 EDVDPSFLDDML
+2848 EDVDSSFVDDML

>member
-1 MPTVFSKSSRPQQ
+1 M
-14 RLALLLVML
+14 LVLL
-23 MLTLPWS
+23 MLALPWS
-30 AMSSSNLEGR
+30 AMTPPGLEDR
-40 DDDSRATPKAWGA
+40 VEDSRATPRAWGA
-53 SGSNDTGWISLD
+53 GGSNDTGWISLD
-65 AIGADPANGT
+65 AVGADPANGT

-95 FEISCDGSDGY
+95 FEISVDGSDGY
-106 WANEPQITLMDTQS
+106 WATEPQITLMDTQT
-120 PILDWRDYGDLCR
+120 PILDWRDYGDLGR
-133 QDSFSENPPE
+133 QDSFTDNSPE
-143 VDGGV
+143 VEDGV

-186 SFSTQ
+186 SFSTES
-191 DTTIHDSVTNPIDG
+191 TIIHDSATNPVDG
-205 RLYILLDDD
+205 RLYVLLDDD
-214 LLHLDDQASKQ
+214 LLHLDEHASRR
-225 IIDIELGV
+225 IVDIELGV
-233 QGRSLAIDADG
+233 QGRSLAVDADN

-253 GKVLSRSLVDSS
+253 GKILSRSLIDSS
-265 VQDNLM
+265 TNSDLM
-271 EMDDQTTVVRAVS
+271 VLDEDTTIVRAVTT
-284 VDDYGT
+284 DDYGT
-290 RWAVSDCSLHH
+290 VWAATDCSLHH
-301 KTVSQTSWTE
+301 MTVSQSSWTE
-311 NDFCTTDLLEVPT
+311 SDFCSTDLLEVPT
-324 DLLIFSDKIY
+324 DLLVFSDQVF
-334 VATAESGMR
+334 VATTGSGVR
-343 ILDYNTTSDSTG
+343 VIDYSTISDSTG
-355 ISVSIDTNTQW
+355 ISVTIDDNTQW
-366 TTGNYLTSNSIT
+366 STSNYLTSNSIT
-378 QLEKL
+378 QLELL
-383 NSNLLIATIGG
+383 NSHLLIATIGG
-394 GVNRYDMVADTWL
+394 GVNRYDAVADSWL
-407 ATWSTNNWLSSNVVR
+407 GTWSTNNWLASNVVR

-446 LLFRSQRQ
+446 MLFRSQRQ
-454 VTDMGLLNT
+454 VTDMGLFNAAT
-463 GRTIIAWP
+463 TITAWP
-471 SLGFRSPTSGLMM
+471 ALGFRSPSSGMM
-484 VSDGS
+484 LVGDGS
-489 GTLARQAGET
+489 GTLARQVGEN
-499 LDGTMVLVSG
+499 LDGTMALVSS
-509 PASSQME
+509 PTTSQME

-531 GGSNIIDRFDEADQ
+531 GGGTIIDRFDEADQ
-545 VWRAPIDITDYVSNP
+545 VWRTPIDLTDYVSNP
-560 SSITSIVQDTDGW
+560 SSVTSFAQDDQGI
-573 VWVGTLNAGIL
+573 VWVGTLNAGLL
-584 RLRNDDGAYI
+584 RLEADDGNFQ
-594 GTVQGISSDHISSLA
+594 GTASGVSSDHISSLA
-609 HDTNSEILVVGHYE
+609 FDANSNTLVVGHYE
-623 SGISLVN
+623 SGISLIN
-630 TSTMTLVEVMTTQ
+630 TSTNTLIEVMTTE

-648 DMVIEVATRYGIAY
+648 DIVTQVATRYGIAY
-662 IATPDAGVMRV
+662 IATPEAGVMRI

-692 EATPVAVVDD
+692 EATPVAVDGD
-702 TMYLGLTGFGVLVID
+702 TLYLGLSGFGILVID

-724 DHWTQSGNLPD
+724 DHWTQDGNLPD

-740 LHIDYNGGL
+740 MHMDYNGGL

-765 LARWDGG
+765 IARWDGS

-783 WGNDPYVFYD
+783 WSNDPYVFYD

-798 NGIYAGTNRGACIW
+798 DGIYAGTNRGACMW
-812 NWTYDLQECISNQ
+812 NWSYDLQDCVSPQ

-832 VAAVAKIGTDRLYA
+832 VYSVAKIGTDRLYA
-846 GTSNGAAVINTL
+846 GTYSGAAVINTL
-858 NGSVI
+858 NGTVI
-863 DVWTAGDSTQRART
+863 EVWNAGDSTQRART

-885 LGFENTGIARYDL
+885 LGFENTGIARYNL
-898 VNQTWLQAWDGTQG
+898 MNQTWLQAWDGTQG
-912 YINDDDVTALVHG
+912 YIDDDDVTALVMG
-925 RNEGTMWAGG
+925 RSEGTMWAGG
-935 DFGLVLIDVVNDTV
+935 DFGLTLIDVVNDTV

-954 RGANND
+954 RGTNTD
-960 GPTLSN
+960 GPTLSD

-973 IIEDVLHYSLQRS
+973 IMGDVLHYSLQRS
-986 NSWWASNDDIIRIYL
+986 NSWWASNDQIFRIHL
-1001 DNNTSLSTLDA
+1001 NNNSSLSTLDA
-1012 GSKIGTDGVIHGIGA
+1012 GDKLGMSSVVHGIGA

-1033 IGVRPRSWNQGDGTI
+1033 IGTRPTQYWNDGDGTI
-1048 VRWNAT
+1048 VRWNT
-1054 NETWSANLDTIGNVL
+1054 VNETWSENLATIGNVL

-1081 LTQRCEMWV
+1081 ITQSCEMWV
-1090 AYGNN
+1090 AYGNS

-1126 TYLFASMNGILR
+1126 TYVFASMNGILR
-1138 WDPHNE
+1138 WDPNNE
-1144 TWLDSWVE
+1144 TWLDPWLE
-1152 DDGLPSGSAEEFYS
+1152 DDGLPSGSAEQFYT

-1175 LGSYGGGNSG
+1175 LGAYEGGGWNPDSN
-1185 SEIMLLDGSTD
+1185 IMMLDGTTD
-1196 NWTTWNLGTG
+1196 NWSTWELGTG

-1214 DIEVCND
+1214 DIEVCD
-1221 VIHFMIGRVS
+1221 DIIHIMIGRVS

-1247 DGDGITNEWIAPM
+1247 DNDGTTNEWIAPM
-1260 TEGNQGLSDND
+1260 TESSQGLSDDD

-1284 YIGFDTD
+1284 YIGFDTE
-1291 GIGFDRYNYNT
+1291 GVGFDRYNYKT
-1302 NLFMQTLDSRDGIS
+1302 DQFMRTIDSRDGIS

-1339 NTGGISRIITSGTS
+1339 NTGGISRIITAGTS

-1379 YAIGRSGQ
+1379 FAIGRSGQ

-1395 RLDSTGLIVSGYDEL
+1395 RLDNSGLIASGFDEL

-1422 SNETHVWVALT
+1422 SNGTHVWAALT
-1433 SDSNGYYASSV
+1433 SDPNGYYASSV

-1462 ANQDVINSLKLDGE
+1462 ANQDVINSLMLDDD

-1500 PAALHSQ
+1500 PAALHTQ
-1507 MDEMVLEDDGTMYVG
+1507 MDGMVLEDDGTMYVG
-1522 LMGNQG
+1522 LMGSQG
-1528 SAAGYQTFN
+1528 SAAGFQTFN
-1537 TNTRSWGHGSL
+1537 SNTRSWGHGSL

-1566 IMVATYGGIGLWN
+1566 IMIATHGGIGLWN
-1579 TTRDDWDDPITTI
+1579 TTKDGWDDPITTI

-1600 EHLFAIESSNQTT
+1600 EHLFAIGAPSTNGSTQT
-1613 SIQGNG
+1613 SGIQGNG
-1619 TVLAGGAAGLTVLDR
+1619 TVLAGGAAGLTVLHR
-1634 DNLSVLDTL
+1634 DNLSVLNTL
-1643 DFGDGLI
+1643 NFGDGLI
-1650 GNMVSGI
+1650 GNTVSGI
-1657 VFAEATSRLVVNPD
+1657 TFAEATSRLVVNPD
-1671 GSSTVLHHDAALF
+1671 GTSTMLYHDAAIF

-1695 GVAAWDIATDMA
+1695 GAAAWDLATDVA
-1707 NGTYQIDMIPS
+1707 NGTYHIDMIPS
-1718 NDVRAI
+1718 NDVRSIA
-1724 VTDDWGVHIATDSE
+1724 TDDWGVHIATDSQ

-1752 GLGRNTLLTWPP
+1752 GLGRSSLLTWPP

-1779 RGIDVVRSGGDHSR
+1779 RGVDVVKSGGDHSR
-1793 VTSEIVPGISAAF
+1793 VTSELVPGISHVF

-1812 YVVAEDGLHI
+1812 YAVSDDGLHI
-1822 FEPVESL
+1822 FEPVESM
-1829 RELERGHQRR
+1829 RELDRGHQRR

-1849 NSWDI
+1849 SSWTI
-1854 TDTTHP
+1854 TDTAHP

-1866 ITDENPIIIPQ
+1866 ITDENPIVIPQ

-1902 AWVQAESRFLN
+1902 AWVWAESQILN
-1913 YSGMWDLAAM
+1913 YSGIWDLAEM

-1929 SFQAAVSNL
+1929 SFQSAVSNL

-1958 LQVRITYDWQ
+1958 IQVRITYDWQ
-1968 RVEVPTEMTSFLDR
+1968 RVEVPTEMTSLINR

-2003 AYRLYVWDSTD
+2003 SYRLYVWDSTD
-2014 DPDWEITQDKLSDFS
+2014 EPDWEPTQDKLQEFS
-2029 TYIEIPFWS
+2029 TYIEVPFWS

-2050 GTEVPLADD
+2050 GTEVALSDD

-2065 IAIAYADGSVGQP
+2065 IAIAYADGSVGVP
-2078 MSWPLSATPTDEVP
+2078 MSWPYSATPTDEVP
-2092 FPPDWLGAEPISGGS
+2092 FPPEWLVGEPISGGS
-2107 AGTIYVEWS
+2107 AGTIYTEWS

-2124 RTRLWAVQ
+2124 RTRIWAVQ

-2140 LNDEIDVAY
+2140 LSGEIDVAY

-2154 TVLQLEPGKTYWLA
+2154 TVLQLEAGKTYWLA
-2168 AACVDE
+2168 SVCVDE
-2174 AGQLDATNATVFGP
+2174 AGQFDAANATVFGP

-2199 PPSPITDTSAV
+2199 PPAPITGTTAV

-2215 EGGRITV
+2215 EGGRILV
-2222 TWTPNDEEDC
+2222 SWTPNDEEDC
-2232 IYHTVY
+2232 TYHTVY

-2259 VTDCTTGEIVI
+2259 VTDCTTGEVVI
-2270 DSMGESSLENG
+2270 DSMGESSLEND
-2281 VAYWIGVVAADDWG
+2281 VAYWIGVVASDDWG

-2305 DATPMA
+2305 DATPIA
-2311 NIQGQGQPPPRV
+2311 NTQGQGQAPPRV

-2365 LTEIWAKHPNP
+2365 LTEIWAE
-2376 ADLDYHCSDDPA
+2376 CSDDLA
-2388 SCGLIEIDQRQIG
+2388 ACGLLEIDQRQIG

-2415 GSTVETL
+2415 GSTVDTL
-2422 SSQPI
+2422 SSEPI

-2440 DIVGNVYLT
+2440 DILGNVHLT
-2449 GMEEHM
+2449 GMQEHM

-2469 PNRLGKPILEDRSPD
+2469 PDRLGKPILEDRSPD
-2484 DGDAM
+2484 NGDGM

-2501 GEYWIYAAA
+2501 GEYWIFAAA

-2520 EPAIVVS
+2520 EPAMVVARS
-2527 REAQMPILL
+2527 AQLPVLL
-2536 ETVSAGQ
+2536 ESLSGGQ
-2543 SLAPSVPIWVV
+2543 PLAPSVPIWIVV
-2554 VVPVDSSGN
+2554 VAVDSSGN
-2563 YWDSNLQAEMISLV
+2563 YWDTNLQAEMISLV
-2577 DENSLDPGLHLAEI
+2577 NENSLDPGLHLEEI
-2591 TGIRANWNPSGDHVE
+2591 TGIRANWNPAGDHVE

-2619 YLVFVSLEPFEITS
+2619 YLLFISLEPYEITS
-2633 EASRVGL
+2633 EATRVGI

-2649 LSDIEGEAVDN
+2649 LNNIEGDPIDN

-2675 HRLAV
+2675 HRLSV
-2680 DPLEVRPW
+2680 DPLEIRPW
-2688 SEASFGSSEGGEGEA
+2688 SETSFGSSEDGEGES
-2703 GESWYDQLMSGDM
+2703 GKSWYDQLIGGDM

-2727 ILIGALMVIRPRQQ
+2727 ILIGALMVIKPRQQ

-2749 GALEVELEEQ
+2749 GALEVEMEEQ
-2759 MAREAAGLTDDD
+2759 MNREAAGLSDDD
-2771 FEDDLMVDD
+2771 FEDDLVIED

-2785 SSAQDAELEDEADTD
+2785 SSAQDAELEEQSEAAT
-2800 APDAS
+2800 PDAS
-2805 EAVIDELLGVG
+2805 EAVIDELLGV
-2816 PDDTDIDDLDD
+2816 DSEEAEIDELDELDD
-2827 MADDLDFDDLGDM
+2827 MADDLDFDDLGEM
-2840 AEGLNEED
+2840 AEDLNEAD
-2848 EDVDPSFLDDML
+2848 EDVDSSFVDDML

>member
-1 MPTVFSKSSRPQQ
+1 
-14 RLALLLVML
+14 
-23 MLTLPWS
+23 
-30 AMSSSNLEGR
+30 
-40 DDDSRATPKAWGA
+40 
-53 SGSNDTGWISLD
+53 
-65 AIGADPANGT
+65 
-75 MAYADLFMDFAPGA
+75 
-89 LLDNLT
+89 
-95 FEISCDGSDGY
+95 
-106 WANEPQITLMDTQS
+106 
-120 PILDWRDYGDLCR
+120 
-133 QDSFSENPPE
+133 
-143 VDGGV
+143 
-148 LDTWLQ
+148 
-154 PNSVS
+154 
-159 DASWLLPSGV
+159 
-169 TISDLVIDA
+169 
-178 LRPADPRV
+178 
-186 SFSTQ
+186 
-191 DTTIHDSVTNPIDG
+191 
-205 RLYILLDDD
+205 
-214 LLHLDDQASKQ
+214 
-225 IIDIELGV
+225 
-233 QGRSLAIDADG
+233 
-244 NRLLIGTAD
+244 
-253 GKVLSRSLVDSS
+253 
-265 VQDNLM
+265 
-271 EMDDQTTVVRAVS
+271 
-284 VDDYGT
+284 
-290 RWAVSDCSLHH
+290 
-301 KTVSQTSWTE
+301 
-311 NDFCTTDLLEVPT
+311 
-324 DLLIFSDKIY
+324 
-334 VATAESGMR
+334 
-343 ILDYNTTSDSTG
+343 
-355 ISVSIDTNTQW
+355 
-366 TTGNYLTSNSIT
+366 
-378 QLEKL
+378 
-383 NSNLLIATIGG
+383 
-394 GVNRYDMVADTWL
+394 
-407 ATWSTNNWLSSNVVR
+407 
-422 GLALTEDWLH
+422 
-432 ILAGSTVHAYDTGA
+432 
-446 LLFRSQRQ
+446 
-454 VTDMGLLNT
+454 
-463 GRTIIAWP
+463 
-471 SLGFRSPTSGLMM
+471 
-484 VSDGS
+484 
-489 GTLARQAGET
+489 
-499 LDGTMVLVSG
+499 
-509 PASSQME
+509 
-516 VVAHIDDGEQGEIWI
+516 
-531 GGSNIIDRFDEADQ
+531 
-545 VWRAPIDITDYVSNP
+545 
-560 SSITSIVQDTDGW
+560 
-573 VWVGTLNAGIL
+573 
-584 RLRNDDGAYI
+584 
-594 GTVQGISSDHISSLA
+594 
-609 HDTNSEILVVGHYE
+609 
-623 SGISLVN
+623 
-630 TSTMTLVEVMTTQ
+630 
-643 DGLDS
+643 
-648 DMVIEVATRYGIAY
+648 
-662 IATPDAGVMRV
+662 
-673 NLYDVSILGSWQ
+673 
-685 SLGADNL
+685 
-692 EATPVAVVDD
+692 
-702 TMYLGLTGFGVLVID
+702 
-717 RLTGDIS
+717 
-724 DHWTQSGNLPD
+724 
-735 DDVLS
+735 
-740 LHIDYNGGL
+740 
-749 LVGSSVSN
+749 
-757 TGASGNGG
+757 
-765 LARWDGG
+765 
-772 NWQVLPTSIPG
+772 
-783 WGNDPYVFYD
+783 
-793 VTSDA
+793 
-798 NGIYAGTNRGACIW
+798 
-812 NWTYDLQECISNQ
+812 
-825 DGMPSRF
+825 
-832 VAAVAKIGTDRLYA
+832 
-846 GTSNGAAVINTL
+846 
-858 NGSVI
+858 
-863 DVWTAGDSTQRART
+863 
-877 VKIGDILY
+877 
-885 LGFENTGIARYDL
+885 
-898 VNQTWLQAWDGTQG
+898 
-912 YINDDDVTALVHG
+912 
-925 RNEGTMWAGG
+925 
-935 DFGLVLIDVVNDTV
+935 
-949 LKSWN
+949 
-954 RGANND
+954 
-960 GPTLSN
+960 
-966 TPPADIV
+966 
-973 IIEDVLHYSLQRS
+973 
-986 NSWWASNDDIIRIYL
+986 
-1001 DNNTSLSTLDA
+1001 
-1012 GSKIGTDGVIHGIGA
+1012 
-1027 VGDELW
+1027 
-1033 IGVRPRSWNQGDGTI
+1033 
-1048 VRWNAT
+1048 
-1054 NETWSANLDTIGNVL
+1054 
-1069 RVNARFLGDCFP
+1069 
-1081 LTQRCEMWV
+1081 
-1090 AYGNN
+1090 
-1095 IMRRFKADTM
+1095 
-1105 TLLDEWTDIDGPI
+1105 
-1118 RGMEEWNG
+1118 
-1126 TYLFASMNGILR
+1126 
-1138 WDPHNE
+1138 
-1144 TWLDSWVE
+1144 
-1152 DDGLPSGSAEEFYS
+1152 
-1166 MEVVGNGLW
+1166 
-1175 LGSYGGGNSG
+1175 
-1185 SEIMLLDGSTD
+1185 
-1196 NWTTWNLGTG
+1196 
-1206 DIPGGYPA
+1206 
-1214 DIEVCND
+1214 
-1221 VIHFMIGRVS
+1221 
-1231 WWGNQGGIARF
+1231 
-1242 DMADW
+1242 
-1247 DGDGITNEWIAPM
+1247 
-1260 TEGNQGLSDND
+1260 
-1271 PRAAACDEQNDVL
+1271 
-1284 YIGFDTD
+1284 
-1291 GIGFDRYNYNT
+1291 
-1302 NLFMQTLDSRDGIS
+1302 
-1316 EDRIF
+1316 
-1321 PGGMLHHNNVL
+1321 
-1332 LAAHQYD
+1332 AAHQYD
-1339 NTGGISRIITSGTS
+1339 NTGGISRLITSGTS
-1353 TANGQVLDPGMDGCS
+1353 TANGQILDPGMDGCS

-1395 RLDSTGLIVSGYDEL
+1395 RLDSTGLIASGYDEL

-1433 SDSNGYYASSV
+1433 SDTNGYYASSV

-1500 PAALHSQ
+1500 PAALHAQ

-1600 EHLFAIESSNQTT
+1600 EHLFTIGSSNQTT

-1657 VFAEATSRLVVNPD
+1657 AFAEATSRLVVNPD

-2050 GTEVPLADD
+2050 GTEAPLAED

-2065 IAIAYADGSVGQP
+2065 IAIAYADGSVGLP
-2078 MSWPLSATPTDEVP
+2078 MSWPNSATPTDEVP

-2107 AGTIYVEWS
+2107 AGTIYAEWS

-2124 RTRLWAVQ
+2124 RTRIWAVQ

-2168 AACVDE
+2168 ATCVDE
-2174 AGQLDATNATVFGP
+2174 AGQFDAANATVFGP
-2188 IVTAGGLDDGI
+2188 VVTAGGLDDGI
-2199 PPSPITDTSAV
+2199 PPAPITDTSAV

-2215 EGGRITV
+2215 EGGRIIV

-2232 IYHTVY
+2232 IYQTVY

-2281 VAYWIGVVAADDWG
+2281 VAYWIGVVAVDDWG

-2305 DATPMA
+2305 DATPIA
-2311 NIQGQGQPPPRV
+2311 NILGQGQPPPRV
-2323 EGLSAWDHPDDDGTA
+2323 EGLSAWDHPGDDGTA

-2376 ADLDYHCSDDPA
+2376 ADLNYHCSDDPA

-2484 DGDAM
+2484 NGDAM

-2536 ETVSAGQ
+2536 ETLSAGQ

-2619 YLVFVSLEPFEITS
+2619 YLVFISLEPFEITS
-2633 EASRVGL
+2633 EATRVGL

-2688 SEASFGSSEGGEGEA
+2688 SEASFGSSEVGEGGA

-2759 MAREAAGLTDDD
+2759 MAREAAGLTDED

-2780 DGPSF
+2780 EGPSF
-2785 SSAQDAELEDEADTD
+2785 SSTQDAELEDKADTD

-2827 MADDLDFDDLGDM
+2827 MADDLDFDDLDDM

>member
-1 MPTVFSKSSRPQQ
+1 
-14 RLALLLVML
+14 
-23 MLTLPWS
+23 
-30 AMSSSNLEGR
+30 
-40 DDDSRATPKAWGA
+40 
-53 SGSNDTGWISLD
+53 
-65 AIGADPANGT
+65 
-75 MAYADLFMDFAPGA
+75 
-89 LLDNLT
+89 
-95 FEISCDGSDGY
+95 
-106 WANEPQITLMDTQS
+106 
-120 PILDWRDYGDLCR
+120 
-133 QDSFSENPPE
+133 
-143 VDGGV
+143 
-148 LDTWLQ
+148 
-154 PNSVS
+154 
-159 DASWLLPSGV
+159 
-169 TISDLVIDA
+169 
-178 LRPADPRV
+178 
-186 SFSTQ
+186 
-191 DTTIHDSVTNPIDG
+191 
-205 RLYILLDDD
+205 
-214 LLHLDDQASKQ
+214 
-225 IIDIELGV
+225 
-233 QGRSLAIDADG
+233 
-244 NRLLIGTAD
+244 
-253 GKVLSRSLVDSS
+253 
-265 VQDNLM
+265 
-271 EMDDQTTVVRAVS
+271 
-284 VDDYGT
+284 
-290 RWAVSDCSLHH
+290 
-301 KTVSQTSWTE
+301 
-311 NDFCTTDLLEVPT
+311 
-324 DLLIFSDKIY
+324 
-334 VATAESGMR
+334 
-343 ILDYNTTSDSTG
+343 
-355 ISVSIDTNTQW
+355 
-366 TTGNYLTSNSIT
+366 
-378 QLEKL
+378 
-383 NSNLLIATIGG
+383 
-394 GVNRYDMVADTWL
+394 
-407 ATWSTNNWLSSNVVR
+407 
-422 GLALTEDWLH
+422 
-432 ILAGSTVHAYDTGA
+432 
-446 LLFRSQRQ
+446 
-454 VTDMGLLNT
+454 
-463 GRTIIAWP
+463 
-471 SLGFRSPTSGLMM
+471 
-484 VSDGS
+484 
-489 GTLARQAGET
+489 
-499 LDGTMVLVSG
+499 
-509 PASSQME
+509 
-516 VVAHIDDGEQGEIWI
+516 
-531 GGSNIIDRFDEADQ
+531 
-545 VWRAPIDITDYVSNP
+545 
-560 SSITSIVQDTDGW
+560 
-573 VWVGTLNAGIL
+573 
-584 RLRNDDGAYI
+584 
-594 GTVQGISSDHISSLA
+594 
-609 HDTNSEILVVGHYE
+609 
-623 SGISLVN
+623 
-630 TSTMTLVEVMTTQ
+630 
-643 DGLDS
+643 
-648 DMVIEVATRYGIAY
+648 
-662 IATPDAGVMRV
+662 
-673 NLYDVSILGSWQ
+673 
-685 SLGADNL
+685 
-692 EATPVAVVDD
+692 
-702 TMYLGLTGFGVLVID
+702 
-717 RLTGDIS
+717 
-724 DHWTQSGNLPD
+724 
-735 DDVLS
+735 
-740 LHIDYNGGL
+740 
-749 LVGSSVSN
+749 
-757 TGASGNGG
+757 
-765 LARWDGG
+765 
-772 NWQVLPTSIPG
+772 
-783 WGNDPYVFYD
+783 
-793 VTSDA
+793 
-798 NGIYAGTNRGACIW
+798 
-812 NWTYDLQECISNQ
+812 
-825 DGMPSRF
+825 
-832 VAAVAKIGTDRLYA
+832 
-846 GTSNGAAVINTL
+846 
-858 NGSVI
+858 
-863 DVWTAGDSTQRART
+863 
-877 VKIGDILY
+877 
-885 LGFENTGIARYDL
+885 
-898 VNQTWLQAWDGTQG
+898 
-912 YINDDDVTALVHG
+912 
-925 RNEGTMWAGG
+925 
-935 DFGLVLIDVVNDTV
+935 
-949 LKSWN
+949 
-954 RGANND
+954 
-960 GPTLSN
+960 
-966 TPPADIV
+966 
-973 IIEDVLHYSLQRS
+973 
-986 NSWWASNDDIIRIYL
+986 
-1001 DNNTSLSTLDA
+1001 
-1012 GSKIGTDGVIHGIGA
+1012 
-1027 VGDELW
+1027 
-1033 IGVRPRSWNQGDGTI
+1033 
-1048 VRWNAT
+1048 
-1054 NETWSANLDTIGNVL
+1054 
-1069 RVNARFLGDCFP
+1069 
-1081 LTQRCEMWV
+1081 
-1090 AYGNN
+1090 
-1095 IMRRFKADTM
+1095 
-1105 TLLDEWTDIDGPI
+1105 
-1118 RGMEEWNG
+1118 
-1126 TYLFASMNGILR
+1126 
-1138 WDPHNE
+1138 
-1144 TWLDSWVE
+1144 
-1152 DDGLPSGSAEEFYS
+1152 
-1166 MEVVGNGLW
+1166 
-1175 LGSYGGGNSG
+1175 
-1185 SEIMLLDGSTD
+1185 
-1196 NWTTWNLGTG
+1196 
-1206 DIPGGYPA
+1206 
-1214 DIEVCND
+1214 
-1221 VIHFMIGRVS
+1221 
-1231 WWGNQGGIARF
+1231 
-1242 DMADW
+1242 
-1247 DGDGITNEWIAPM
+1247 
-1260 TEGNQGLSDND
+1260 
-1271 PRAAACDEQNDVL
+1271 
-1284 YIGFDTD
+1284 
-1291 GIGFDRYNYNT
+1291 
-1302 NLFMQTLDSRDGIS
+1302 
-1316 EDRIF
+1316 
-1321 PGGMLHHNNVL
+1321 
-1332 LAAHQYD
+1332 
-1339 NTGGISRIITSGTS
+1339 
-1353 TANGQVLDPGMDGCS
+1353 MDGCS

-1395 RLDSTGLIVSGYDEL
+1395 RLDSTGLIASGYDEL

-1433 SDSNGYYASSV
+1433 SDTNGYYASSV

-1500 PAALHSQ
+1500 PAALHAQ

-1600 EHLFAIESSNQTT
+1600 EHLFTIGSSNQTT

-1657 VFAEATSRLVVNPD
+1657 AFAEATSRLVVNPD

-1718 NDVRAI
+1718 NDVRTI

-2050 GTEVPLADD
+2050 GTEAPLADD

-2124 RTRLWAVQ
+2124 RTRIWAVQ

-2174 AGQLDATNATVFGP
+2174 AGQFDEANATVFGP
-2188 IVTAGGLDDGI
+2188 VVTAGGLDDGI
-2199 PPSPITDTSAV
+2199 PPAPITDTSAV

-2259 VTDCTTGEIVI
+2259 ITDCTTGEIVI

-2281 VAYWIGVVAADDWG
+2281 VAYWIGVVAVDDWG

-2305 DATPMA
+2305 DATPMV
-2311 NIQGQGQPPPRV
+2311 NIQGQGQPPLRV

-2346 LAADFSHYVIWVS
+2346 LASDFSHYVIWVS

-2365 LTEIWAKHPNP
+2365 LTEIWAKHPDP

-2536 ETVSAGQ
+2536 ETVSEGQ

-2619 YLVFVSLEPFEITS
+2619 YLVFISLEPFEITS
-2633 EASRVGL
+2633 EAARVGL

-2759 MAREAAGLTDDD
+2759 MAREAAGLTDED

-2780 DGPSF
+2780 EGPSF
-2785 SSAQDAELEDEADTD
+2785 SSTQDAELEDEADTD

-2827 MADDLDFDDLGDM
+2827 MADDLDFDDLDDM

>member
-489 GTLARQAGET
+489 GTLARQTGET

-545 VWRAPIDITDYVSNP
+545 VWRAPIDLTDYVNNP
-560 SSITSIVQDTDGW
+560 SSVTSIVQDDQGI
-573 VWVGTLNAGIL
+573 VWIGTLEAGLL
-584 RLRNDDGAYI
+584 RLEADNGNFQ
-594 GTVQGISSDHISSLA
+594 GTASGISSEHVSSLSFDA
-609 HDTNSEILVVGHYE
+609 NSNTLVVGHYE
-623 SGISLVN
+623 SGISLIN
-630 TSTMTLVEVMTTQ
+630 TSTNTLIEVMTTQ

-812 NWTYDLQECISNQ
+812 NWTYDLQDCISNQ

-973 IIEDVLHYSLQRS
+973 IIGDVLHYSLQRS

-1081 LTQRCEMWV
+1081 LTQSCEMWV

-1247 DGDGITNEWIAPM
+1247 DSDGITNEWIAPM

-1302 NLFMQTLDSRDGIS
+1302 NLFMRTLGSADGIS

-2174 AGQLDATNATVFGP
+2174 AGQLDAANATVFGP

>member
-1 MPTVFSKSSRPQQ
+1 M
-14 RLALLLVML
+14 LVLL
-23 MLTLPWS
+23 MLALPWS
-30 AMSSSNLEGR
+30 VMTPPGLEDR
-40 DDDSRATPKAWGA
+40 VEDSRATPRAWGA
-53 SGSNDTGWISLD
+53 GGSNDTGWISLD
-65 AIGADPANGT
+65 AVGADPANGT

-95 FEISCDGSDGY
+95 FEISVDGSDGY
-106 WANEPQITLMDTQS
+106 WATEPQITLMDTQT
-120 PILDWRDYGDLCR
+120 PILDWRDYGDLGR
-133 QDSFSENPPE
+133 QDSFTDNSPE
-143 VDGGV
+143 VEDGV

-186 SFSTQ
+186 SFSTES
-191 DTTIHDSVTNPIDG
+191 TIIHDSATNPVDG
-205 RLYILLDDD
+205 RLYVLLDDD
-214 LLHLDDQASKQ
+214 LLHLDEHASRR
-225 IIDIELGV
+225 IVDIELGV
-233 QGRSLAIDADG
+233 QGRSLAVDADN

-253 GKVLSRSLVDSS
+253 GKILSRSLIDSS
-265 VQDNLM
+265 TNSDLM
-271 EMDDQTTVVRAVS
+271 VLDEDTTIVRAVTT
-284 VDDYGT
+284 DDYGT
-290 RWAVSDCSLHH
+290 VWAATDCSLHH
-301 KTVSQTSWTE
+301 MTVSQSSWTE
-311 NDFCTTDLLEVPT
+311 SDFCSTDLLEVPT
-324 DLLIFSDKIY
+324 DLLVFSDQVF
-334 VATAESGMR
+334 VATTGSGVR
-343 ILDYNTTSDSTG
+343 VIDYSTISDSAG
-355 ISVSIDTNTQW
+355 ISVTIDGNTQW
-366 TTGNYLTSNSIT
+366 STSNYLTSNSIT
-378 QLEKL
+378 QLELL
-383 NSNLLIATIGG
+383 NSHLLIATIGG
-394 GVNRYDMVADTWL
+394 GVNRYDAVADSWL
-407 ATWSTNNWLSSNVVR
+407 GTWSTNNWLASNVVR

-446 LLFRSQRQ
+446 MLFRSQRQ
-454 VTDMGLLNT
+454 VTDMGLFNAAT
-463 GRTIIAWP
+463 TITAWP
-471 SLGFRSPTSGLMM
+471 ALGFRSPSSGMM
-484 VSDGS
+484 LVGDGS
-489 GTLARQAGET
+489 GTLARQVGEN
-499 LDGTMVLVSG
+499 LDGTMALVSS
-509 PASSQME
+509 PTTSQME

-531 GGSNIIDRFDEADQ
+531 GGGTIIDRFDEADQ
-545 VWRAPIDITDYVSNP
+545 VWRTPIDLTDYVSNP
-560 SSITSIVQDTDGW
+560 SSVTSFAQDDQGI
-573 VWVGTLNAGIL
+573 VWVGTLNAGLL
-584 RLRNDDGAYI
+584 RLEADDGNFQ
-594 GTVQGISSDHISSLA
+594 GTASGVSSDHISSLA
-609 HDTNSEILVVGHYE
+609 FDANSNTLVVGHYE
-623 SGISLVN
+623 SGISLIN
-630 TSTMTLVEVMTTQ
+630 TSTNTLIEVMTTE

-648 DMVIEVATRYGIAY
+648 DIVTQVATRYGIAY
-662 IATPDAGVMRV
+662 IATPEAGVMRI

-692 EATPVAVVDD
+692 EATPVAVDGD
-702 TMYLGLTGFGVLVID
+702 TLYLGLSGFGILVID

-724 DHWTQSGNLPD
+724 DHWTQDGNLPD

-740 LHIDYNGGL
+740 MHMDYNGGL

-765 LARWDGG
+765 IARWDGS

-783 WGNDPYVFYD
+783 WSNDPYVFYD

-798 NGIYAGTNRGACIW
+798 DGIYAGTNRGACMW
-812 NWTYDLQECISNQ
+812 NWSYDLQDCVSPQ

-832 VAAVAKIGTDRLYA
+832 VYSVAKIGTDRLYA
-846 GTSNGAAVINTL
+846 GTYSGAAVINTL
-858 NGSVI
+858 NGTVI
-863 DVWTAGDSTQRART
+863 EVWNAGDSTQRART

-885 LGFENTGIARYDL
+885 LGFENTGIARYNL
-898 VNQTWLQAWDGTQG
+898 MNQTWLQAWDGTQG
-912 YINDDDVTALVHG
+912 YIDDDDVTALVMG
-925 RNEGTMWAGG
+925 RSEGTMWAGG
-935 DFGLVLIDVVNDTV
+935 DFGLTLIDVVNDTV

-954 RGANND
+954 RGTNTD
-960 GPTLSN
+960 GPTLSD

-973 IIEDVLHYSLQRS
+973 IMGDVLHYSLQRS
-986 NSWWASNDDIIRIYL
+986 NSWWASNDQIFRIHL
-1001 DNNTSLSTLDA
+1001 NNNSSLSTLVA
-1012 GSKIGTDGVIHGIGA
+1012 GDKLGMSSVVHGIGA

-1033 IGVRPRSWNQGDGTI
+1033 IGTRPTQYWNDGDGTI
-1048 VRWNAT
+1048 VRWNT
-1054 NETWSANLDTIGNVL
+1054 VNETWSENLATIGNVL

-1081 LTQRCEMWV
+1081 LTYTCELWV
-1090 AYGNN
+1090 AYGNS
-1095 IMRRFKADTM
+1095 IMRRFGYTHNSTLM
-1105 TLLDEWTDIDGPI
+1105 LLDEWTDIEGPI

-1138 WDPHNE
+1138 WDPNNE
-1144 TWLDSWVE
+1144 TWLDPWLE
-1152 DDGLPSGSAEEFYS
+1152 DDGLPSGSAEQFYT

-1175 LGSYGGGNSG
+1175 LGAYEGGGWNPDSN
-1185 SEIMLLDGSTD
+1185 IMMLDGTTD
-1196 NWTTWNLGTG
+1196 NWSTWELGTG

-1214 DIEVCND
+1214 DIEVCD
-1221 VIHFMIGRVS
+1221 DIIHFMIGRVS

-1247 DGDGITNEWIAPM
+1247 DNDGTTNEWIAPM
-1260 TEGNQGLSDND
+1260 TESSQGLSDDD

-1284 YIGFDTD
+1284 YIGFDTE
-1291 GIGFDRYNYNT
+1291 GVGFDRYNYNT
-1302 NLFMQTLDSRDGIS
+1302 DQFMRTIDSRDGIS

-1339 NTGGISRIITSGTS
+1339 NTGGISRIITAGTS

-1379 YAIGRSGQ
+1379 FAIGRSGQ

-1395 RLDSTGLIVSGYDEL
+1395 RLDNSGLIASGFDEL

-1422 SNETHVWVALT
+1422 SNGTHVWAALT
-1433 SDSNGYYASSV
+1433 SDPNGYYASSV

-1462 ANQDVINSLKLDGE
+1462 ANQDVINSLMLDDD

-1500 PAALHSQ
+1500 PAALHTQ
-1507 MDEMVLEDDGTMYVG
+1507 MDGMVLEDDGTMYVG
-1522 LMGNQG
+1522 LMGSQG
-1528 SAAGYQTFN
+1528 SAAGFQTFN
-1537 TNTRSWGHGSL
+1537 SNTRSWGHGSL

-1566 IMVATYGGIGLWN
+1566 IMIATHGGIGLWN
-1579 TTRDDWDDPITTI
+1579 TTKDGWDDPITTI

-1600 EHLFAIESSNQTT
+1600 EHLFAIGSPSTNGSTQT
-1613 SIQGNG
+1613 SGIQGNG
-1619 TVLAGGAAGLTVLDR
+1619 TVLAGGAAGLTVLHR
-1634 DNLSVLDTL
+1634 DNLSVLTTL
-1643 DFGDGLI
+1643 NFGDGLI
-1650 GNMVSGI
+1650 GNTVSGI
-1657 VFAEATSRLVVNPD
+1657 TFAEATSRLVVNPD
-1671 GSSTVLHHDAALF
+1671 GTSTMLYHDAAIF

-1695 GVAAWDIATDMA
+1695 GAAAWDLATDVA
-1707 NGTYQIDMIPS
+1707 NGTYHIDMIPS
-1718 NDVRAI
+1718 NDVRSIA
-1724 VTDDWGVHIATDSE
+1724 TDDWGVHIATDSQ

-1752 GLGRNTLLTWPP
+1752 GLGRSSLLTWPP

-1779 RGIDVVRSGGDHSR
+1779 RGVDVVKSGGDHSR
-1793 VTSEIVPGISAAF
+1793 VTSELVPGISHVF

-1812 YVVAEDGLHI
+1812 YAVSDDGLHI
-1822 FEPVESL
+1822 FEPVESM
-1829 RELERGHQRR
+1829 RELDRGHQRR

-1849 NSWDI
+1849 SSWTI
-1854 TDTTHP
+1854 TDTAHP

-1866 ITDENPIIIPQ
+1866 ITDENPIVIPQ

-1902 AWVQAESRFLN
+1902 AWVWAESQILN
-1913 YSGMWDLAAM
+1913 YSGIWDLAEM

-1929 SFQAAVSNL
+1929 SFQSAVSNL

-1958 LQVRITYDWQ
+1958 IQVRITYDWQ
-1968 RVEVPTEMTSFLDR
+1968 RVEVPTEMTSLINR

-2003 AYRLYVWDSTD
+2003 SYRLYVWDSTD
-2014 DPDWEITQDKLSDFS
+2014 EPDWEPTQDKLQEFS
-2029 TYIEIPFWS
+2029 TYIEVPFWS

-2050 GTEVPLADD
+2050 GTEVALSDD

-2065 IAIAYADGSVGQP
+2065 IAIAYADGSVGVP
-2078 MSWPLSATPTDEVP
+2078 MAWPYSATPTDEVP
-2092 FPPDWLGAEPISGGS
+2092 FPPEWLAAEPISGGS
-2107 AGTIYVEWS
+2107 AGTIYTEWS

-2124 RTRLWAVQ
+2124 RTRIWAVQ

-2140 LNDEIDVAY
+2140 LSGEIDVAY

-2154 TVLQLEPGKTYWLA
+2154 TVLQLEAGKTYWLA
-2168 AACVDE
+2168 SVCVDE
-2174 AGQLDATNATVFGP
+2174 AGQFDAVNATVFGP

-2199 PPSPITDTSAV
+2199 PPAPITGTTAV

-2215 EGGRITV
+2215 EGGRILV
-2222 TWTPNDEEDC
+2222 SWTPNDEEDC
-2232 IYHTVY
+2232 TYHTVY

-2259 VTDCTTGEIVI
+2259 VTDCTTGEMVI
-2270 DSMGESSLENG
+2270 DSMGESSLENA
-2281 VAYWIGVVAADDWG
+2281 VAYWIGVVASDDWG

-2305 DATPMA
+2305 DATPIA
-2311 NIQGQGQPPPRV
+2311 NTQGQGQAPPRV

-2365 LTEIWAKHPNP
+2365 LTEIWAE
-2376 ADLDYHCSDDPA
+2376 CSDDLA
-2388 SCGLIEIDQRQIG
+2388 ACGLLEIDQRQIG

-2415 GSTVETL
+2415 GSTVDTL
-2422 SSQPI
+2422 SSEPI

-2440 DIVGNVYLT
+2440 DILGNVHLT
-2449 GMEEHM
+2449 GMQEHM

-2469 PNRLGKPILEDRSPD
+2469 PDRLGKPILEDRSPD
-2484 DGDAM
+2484 NGDGM

-2501 GEYWIYAAA
+2501 GEYWIFAAA

-2520 EPAIVVS
+2520 EPAMVVARS
-2527 REAQMPILL
+2527 AQLPVLL
-2536 ETVSAGQ
+2536 ESLSGGQ
-2543 SLAPSVPIWVV
+2543 PLAPSVPIWIVV
-2554 VVPVDSSGN
+2554 VAVDSSGN
-2563 YWDSNLQAEMISLV
+2563 YWDTNLQAEMISLV
-2577 DENSLDPGLHLAEI
+2577 NENSLDPGLHLEEI
-2591 TGIRANWNPSGDHVE
+2591 TGIRANWNPAGDHVE

-2619 YLVFVSLEPFEITS
+2619 YLLYISLEPYEITS
-2633 EASRVGL
+2633 EATRVGI

-2649 LSDIEGEAVDN
+2649 LNNIEGDPIDN

-2675 HRLAV
+2675 HRLSV
-2680 DPLEVRPW
+2680 DPLEIRPW
-2688 SEASFGSSEGGEGEA
+2688 SETSFGSSEDGEGES
-2703 GESWYDQLMSGDM
+2703 GKSWYDQLIGGDM

-2727 ILIGALMVIRPRQQ
+2727 ILIGALMVIKPRQQ

-2749 GALEVELEEQ
+2749 GALEVEMEEQ
-2759 MAREAAGLTDDD
+2759 MNREAAGLSDDD
-2771 FEDDLMVDD
+2771 FEDDLVIED

-2785 SSAQDAELEDEADTD
+2785 SSAQDAELEEQSEANT
-2800 APDAS
+2800 PDAS
-2805 EAVIDELLGVG
+2805 EAVIDELLGV
-2816 PDDTDIDDLDD
+2816 DSEEAEIDELDELDD
-2827 MADDLDFDDLGDM
+2827 MADDLDFDDLGEM
-2840 AEGLNEED
+2840 AEDLNEAD
-2848 EDVDPSFLDDML
+2848 EDVDSSFVDDML

>member
-1 MPTVFSKSSRPQQ
+1 
-14 RLALLLVML
+14 
-23 MLTLPWS
+23 
-30 AMSSSNLEGR
+30 
-40 DDDSRATPKAWGA
+40 
-53 SGSNDTGWISLD
+53 
-65 AIGADPANGT
+65 
-75 MAYADLFMDFAPGA
+75 
-89 LLDNLT
+89 
-95 FEISCDGSDGY
+95 
-106 WANEPQITLMDTQS
+106 
-120 PILDWRDYGDLCR
+120 
-133 QDSFSENPPE
+133 
-143 VDGGV
+143 
-148 LDTWLQ
+148 
-154 PNSVS
+154 
-159 DASWLLPSGV
+159 
-169 TISDLVIDA
+169 
-178 LRPADPRV
+178 
-186 SFSTQ
+186 
-191 DTTIHDSVTNPIDG
+191 
-205 RLYILLDDD
+205 
-214 LLHLDDQASKQ
+214 
-225 IIDIELGV
+225 
-233 QGRSLAIDADG
+233 
-244 NRLLIGTAD
+244 
-253 GKVLSRSLVDSS
+253 
-265 VQDNLM
+265 
-271 EMDDQTTVVRAVS
+271 
-284 VDDYGT
+284 
-290 RWAVSDCSLHH
+290 
-301 KTVSQTSWTE
+301 
-311 NDFCTTDLLEVPT
+311 
-324 DLLIFSDKIY
+324 
-334 VATAESGMR
+334 
-343 ILDYNTTSDSTG
+343 
-355 ISVSIDTNTQW
+355 
-366 TTGNYLTSNSIT
+366 
-378 QLEKL
+378 
-383 NSNLLIATIGG
+383 
-394 GVNRYDMVADTWL
+394 
-407 ATWSTNNWLSSNVVR
+407 
-422 GLALTEDWLH
+422 
-432 ILAGSTVHAYDTGA
+432 
-446 LLFRSQRQ
+446 
-454 VTDMGLLNT
+454 
-463 GRTIIAWP
+463 
-471 SLGFRSPTSGLMM
+471 
-484 VSDGS
+484 
-489 GTLARQAGET
+489 
-499 LDGTMVLVSG
+499 
-509 PASSQME
+509 
-516 VVAHIDDGEQGEIWI
+516 
-531 GGSNIIDRFDEADQ
+531 
-545 VWRAPIDITDYVSNP
+545 
-560 SSITSIVQDTDGW
+560 
-573 VWVGTLNAGIL
+573 
-584 RLRNDDGAYI
+584 
-594 GTVQGISSDHISSLA
+594 
-609 HDTNSEILVVGHYE
+609 
-623 SGISLVN
+623 
-630 TSTMTLVEVMTTQ
+630 
-643 DGLDS
+643 
-648 DMVIEVATRYGIAY
+648 
-662 IATPDAGVMRV
+662 
-673 NLYDVSILGSWQ
+673 
-685 SLGADNL
+685 
-692 EATPVAVVDD
+692 
-702 TMYLGLTGFGVLVID
+702 
-717 RLTGDIS
+717 
-724 DHWTQSGNLPD
+724 
-735 DDVLS
+735 
-740 LHIDYNGGL
+740 
-749 LVGSSVSN
+749 
-757 TGASGNGG
+757 
-765 LARWDGG
+765 
-772 NWQVLPTSIPG
+772 
-783 WGNDPYVFYD
+783 
-793 VTSDA
+793 
-798 NGIYAGTNRGACIW
+798 
-812 NWTYDLQECISNQ
+812 
-825 DGMPSRF
+825 
-832 VAAVAKIGTDRLYA
+832 
-846 GTSNGAAVINTL
+846 
-858 NGSVI
+858 
-863 DVWTAGDSTQRART
+863 
-877 VKIGDILY
+877 
-885 LGFENTGIARYDL
+885 
-898 VNQTWLQAWDGTQG
+898 
-912 YINDDDVTALVHG
+912 
-925 RNEGTMWAGG
+925 
-935 DFGLVLIDVVNDTV
+935 
-949 LKSWN
+949 
-954 RGANND
+954 
-960 GPTLSN
+960 
-966 TPPADIV
+966 
-973 IIEDVLHYSLQRS
+973 
-986 NSWWASNDDIIRIYL
+986 
-1001 DNNTSLSTLDA
+1001 
-1012 GSKIGTDGVIHGIGA
+1012 
-1027 VGDELW
+1027 
-1033 IGVRPRSWNQGDGTI
+1033 
-1048 VRWNAT
+1048 
-1054 NETWSANLDTIGNVL
+1054 
-1069 RVNARFLGDCFP
+1069 
-1081 LTQRCEMWV
+1081 
-1090 AYGNN
+1090 
-1095 IMRRFKADTM
+1095 
-1105 TLLDEWTDIDGPI
+1105 
-1118 RGMEEWNG
+1118 
-1126 TYLFASMNGILR
+1126 
-1138 WDPHNE
+1138 
-1144 TWLDSWVE
+1144 
-1152 DDGLPSGSAEEFYS
+1152 
-1166 MEVVGNGLW
+1166 
-1175 LGSYGGGNSG
+1175 
-1185 SEIMLLDGSTD
+1185 
-1196 NWTTWNLGTG
+1196 
-1206 DIPGGYPA
+1206 
-1214 DIEVCND
+1214 
-1221 VIHFMIGRVS
+1221 
-1231 WWGNQGGIARF
+1231 
-1242 DMADW
+1242 
-1247 DGDGITNEWIAPM
+1247 
-1260 TEGNQGLSDND
+1260 
-1271 PRAAACDEQNDVL
+1271 
-1284 YIGFDTD
+1284 
-1291 GIGFDRYNYNT
+1291 
-1302 NLFMQTLDSRDGIS
+1302 MQSRDGIS

-1395 RLDSTGLIVSGYDEL
+1395 RLDNTGLIVSGFDEL

-1433 SDSNGYYASSV
+1433 SSSNGYYASSV
-1444 LQGEL
+1444 LQGEF

-1537 TNTRSWGHGSL
+1537 TNTRTWGHGSL

-1566 IMVATYGGIGLWN
+1566 IMIATYGGIGLWN
-1579 TTRDDWDDPITTI
+1579 TTRNDWDDPITTI

-1600 EHLFAIESSNQTT
+1600 EHLFAIGSPSTNGSTQTT
-1613 SIQGNG
+1613 GIQGNG
-1619 TVLAGGAAGLTVLDR
+1619 TVLAGGAAGLTVLHR
-1634 DNLSVLDTL
+1634 DNLSILNTL

-1650 GNMVSGI
+1650 GNTVSGI

-1671 GSSTVLHHDAALF
+1671 GSSTVLYHDAAVF

-1724 VTDDWGVHIATDSE
+1724 ATDDWGVHIATDSQ

-1747 MEMES
+1747 MEMET

-1793 VTSEIVPGISAAF
+1793 VTSEIVPGISSAF
-1806 LDNSGL
+1806 LDNSAL
-1812 YVVAEDGLHI
+1812 YVVAEDGLHL

-1839 ADPLIALYAG
+1839 AEPLIALYAG
-1849 NSWDI
+1849 SSWDI
-1854 TDTTHP
+1854 TDTAHP

-1913 YSGMWDLAAM
+1913 YSGIWDLAAM

-1958 LQVRITYDWQ
+1958 IQVRITYDWQ
-1968 RVEVPTEMTSFLDR
+1968 RVEVPTEMTSFIDR
-1982 PNDGGGVLE
+1982 PNDGGGVLK

-2014 DPDWEITQDKLSDFS
+2014 YPDWEITQDKLSDFS

-2038 QTTATITTADWE
+2038 QTTATITTADRE
-2050 GTEVPLADD
+2050 GTEVPLAED

-2078 MSWPLSATPTDEVP
+2078 MPWPNSATPTDEVP

-2124 RTRLWAVQ
+2124 RTRIWAVQ
-2132 HPISNAIA
+2132 HSISNAIA
-2140 LNDEIDVAY
+2140 LSGEIDVAY

-2174 AGQLDATNATVFGP
+2174 AGQFDAANATVFGP
-2188 IVTAGGLDDGI
+2188 VVTAGGLDDGI
-2199 PPSPITDTSAV
+2199 PPAPITDTSAI

-2215 EGGRITV
+2215 EGGRIIV

-2295 NENLDDVLVV
+2295 NENLDEVLVV
-2305 DATPMA
+2305 DATPMSNVA
-2311 NIQGQGQPPPRV
+2311 GVGQPPPRV
-2323 EGLSAWDHPDDDGTA
+2323 EGLSAWDHPADDGTA

-2365 LTEIWAKHPNP
+2365 LTEIWAKHPDP
-2376 ADLDYHCSDDPA
+2376 ADRDRHCSDDPA

-2415 GSTVETL
+2415 GSTVDTL
-2422 SSQPI
+2422 SSEPI

-2440 DIVGNVYLT
+2440 DIRGNVHLT

-2520 EPAIVVS
+2520 DPAIVVS

-2536 ETVSAGQ
+2536 ETLSAGQ

-2606 IRWDD
+2606 IRWDAA
-2611 SNDPQIES
+2611 NDPQIES
-2619 YLVFVSLEPFEITS
+2619 YLVFISLEPFEITS
-2633 EASRVGL
+2633 EATRVGL
-2640 IEDPTTMMI
+2640 IEDPTTVMI
-2649 LSDIEGEAVDN
+2649 LRDIEGEAVNN
-2660 AATHWLAIVGFDGEV
+2660 AATYWLAIVGFDGEV

-2759 MAREAAGLTDDD
+2759 MAREAAGLSDDD

-2785 SSAQDAELEDEADTD
+2785 SSAQDAELEEDADTN

-2816 PDDTDIDDLDD
+2816 PDETDIDDLDD

-2840 AEGLNEED
+2840 AEELNEED

>member
-1 MPTVFSKSSRPQQ
+1 MPTVFLKSSRPQQ

-30 AMSSSNLEGR
+30 AMSSNNLEGR
-40 DDDSRATPKAWGA
+40 ADDSLATSKAWGA

-95 FEISCDGSDGY
+95 FEISVDGSDGY

-120 PILDWRDYGDLCR
+120 PILDWRDYGDLGR
-133 QDSFSENPPE
+133 QDSFSENSPE
-143 VDGGV
+143 VVGGV

-191 DTTIHDSVTNPIDG
+191 DVTIHDSATNPLDG

-214 LLHLDDQASKQ
+214 LLHLDNQASKQ

-233 QGRSLAIDADG
+233 QGRSLAVDAEG

-265 VQDNLM
+265 VQTDLM
-271 EMDDQTTVVRAVS
+271 AMDDDTATVRAVAI
-284 VDDYGT
+284 DDYGT
-290 RWAVSDCSLHH
+290 LWAITDCLLHH
-301 KTVSQTSWTE
+301 MTVSQSSWTGTQL
-311 NDFCTTDLLEVPT
+311 CTSDVLEVPT

-334 VATAESGMR
+334 VATAENGM
-343 ILDYNTTSDSTG
+343 IVLDYNITSDSTG
-355 ISVSIDTNTQW
+355 ISVSIGTYTYWN
-366 TTGNYLTSNSIT
+366 TGNYLTSNSIT

-407 ATWSTNNWLSSNVVR
+407 ATWSTNNWLSSNVVQ

-463 GRTIIAWP
+463 GRSIIAWP
-471 SLGFRSPTSGLMM
+471 SLGFRSPNSGLMM

-489 GTLARQAGET
+489 GVLARQAGET
-499 LDGTMVLVSG
+499 LDGTMVLVSS

-531 GGSNIIDRFDEADQ
+531 GGSSIIDRFDEADQ
-545 VWRAPIDITDYVSNP
+545 VWRAPIDLTDYVNNP
-560 SSITSIVQDTDGW
+560 SSVTSIVQDDQGI
-573 VWVGTLNAGIL
+573 VWVGTLEAGLL
-584 RLRNDDGAYI
+584 RLEADDGNFQ
-594 GTVQGISSDHISSLA
+594 GTATGISSEHVSSLSF
-609 HDTNSEILVVGHYE
+609 DSNSNTLVVGHHE
-623 SGISLVN
+623 SGISLIN
-630 TSTMTLVEVMTTQ
+630 TSTNTLIEVMTTQ

-648 DMVIEVATRYGIAY
+648 DMVTEVATRYGIAY

-692 EATPVAVVDD
+692 EATPVAVSGD
-702 TMYLGLTGFGVLVID
+702 TMYLGLTGFGILVID

-724 DHWTQSGNLPD
+724 DHWTQNGNLPD

-740 LHIDYNGGL
+740 LHMDYNGGL

-793 VTSDA
+793 VTSDV

-832 VAAVAKIGTDRLYA
+832 VSSVAKIGTDRLYA
-846 GTSNGAAVINTL
+846 GTNAGAAVINTL

-912 YINDDDVTALVHG
+912 YISDDDVTALVLG
-925 RNEGTMWAGG
+925 RSEGTMWAGG

-954 RGANND
+954 RGANTD
-960 GPTLSN
+960 GPTLSD

-973 IIEDVLHYSLQRS
+973 IMSDVLHYSLQRS
-986 NSWWASNDDIIRIYL
+986 NSWWASNDDIIRINL
-1001 DNNTSLSTLDA
+1001 DNNTSLSALNV
-1012 GSKIGTDGVIHGIGA
+1012 GGKIGTDGVIHGIGA
-1027 VGDELW
+1027 VRDELW
-1033 IGVRPRSWNQGDGTI
+1033 IGVRPRSWNEGDGTI
-1048 VRWNAT
+1048 VRWNTT
-1054 NETWSANLDTIGNVL
+1054 NETWSENLDTIGNVL

-1081 LTQRCEMWV
+1081 LDAASCEMWV
-1090 AYGNN
+1090 AYGDN

-1138 WDPHNE
+1138 WDPINE
-1144 TWLDSWVE
+1144 TWLDSWLE
-1152 DDGLPSGSAEEFYS
+1152 DDGLPSGSNEEFYT

-1247 DGDGITNEWIAPM
+1247 DGDGTINEWISPM
-1260 TEGNQGLSDND
+1260 TEGSQGLSDND

-1284 YIGFDTD
+1284 YIGFDSE

-1302 NLFMQTLDSRDGIS
+1302 NLFMQTLEARDGIS

-1353 TANGQVLDPGMDGCS
+1353 TANGQILDPGMDGCS

-1395 RLDSTGLIVSGYDEL
+1395 RLDNTGLIVSGFDEL

-1433 SDSNGYYASSV
+1433 SSTNGYYASSV
-1444 LQGEL
+1444 LQGEM

-1462 ANQDVINSLKLDGE
+1462 ANQDVINSLKLDGD

-1537 TNTRSWGHGSL
+1537 TNTRLWGHGSL

-1600 EHLFAIESSNQTT
+1600 EHLFAIGSPSTNGSTQTT
-1613 SIQGNG
+1613 GIQGNG
-1619 TVLAGGAAGLTVLDR
+1619 TVLAGGAAGLTVLHR
-1634 DNLSVLDTL
+1634 DNLSVLNTL

-1650 GNMVSGI
+1650 GNTVSGI

-1671 GSSTVLHHDAALF
+1671 GSSTVLYHDAAVF

-1724 VTDDWGVHIATDSE
+1724 ATDDWGVHVATDSE

-1764 FQMVSDGDYI
+1764 FQMISDGDYI

-1806 LDNSGL
+1806 LDNSAL
-1812 YVVAEDGLHI
+1812 YVVAEDGLHL

-1839 ADPLIALYAG
+1839 AEPLIALYAG
-1849 NSWDI
+1849 SSWDI
-1854 TDTTHP
+1854 TETAHP

-1866 ITDENPIIIPQ
+1866 ITDENPIVIPQ

-1958 LQVRITYDWQ
+1958 IQVRITYDWQ
-1968 RVEVPTEMTSFLDR
+1968 RVEVPTEMTSFIDR
-1982 PNDGGGVLE
+1982 PNDGGGVLK

-2014 DPDWEITQDKLSDFS
+2014 DPDWEITQDKLSEFS

-2038 QTTATITTADWE
+2038 QTTATITTADRE
-2050 GTEVPLADD
+2050 GTEVSLAED
-2059 REYRAA
+2059 REYKAA
-2065 IAIAYADGSVGQP
+2065 IAIAYADGSVGLP
-2078 MSWPLSATPTDEVP
+2078 MSWPDSATPTDEVP
-2092 FPPDWLGAEPISGGS
+2092 FPPDWMGAEPISGGS

-2124 RTRLWAVQ
+2124 RTRIWAVQ

-2140 LNDEIDVAY
+2140 LSGEIDIAY

-2154 TVLQLEPGKTYWLA
+2154 TVLQLDPGKTYWLA

-2174 AGQLDATNATVFGP
+2174 AGQFDAANATVFGP
-2188 IVTAGGLDDGI
+2188 VVTAGGLDDGI
-2199 PPSPITDTSAV
+2199 PPASITDTSAI

-2215 EGGRITV
+2215 EGGRIIV

-2238 VLPASGFQP
+2238 ILPASGFQP

-2311 NIQGQGQPPPRV
+2311 NTQGQGQPPPRV
-2323 EGLSAWDHPDDDGTA
+2323 DGLSAWDHPDDDGTA
-2338 IDIVWNRS
+2338 IDIIWNRS
-2346 LAADFSHYVIWVS
+2346 LAVDFSHYVIWVS

-2365 LTEIWAKHPNP
+2365 LTEIWAE
-2376 ADLDYHCSDDPA
+2376 CSDDLA
-2388 SCGLIEIDQRQIG
+2388 ACGLLEIDQRQIG

-2407 ITVTTALY
+2407 LTVTTALY
-2415 GSTVETL
+2415 GSTVATL
-2422 SSQPI
+2422 SSEPI
-2427 VPSIPLYVTITTH
+2427 SPSIPLYVTITTH
-2440 DIVGNVYLT
+2440 DILGNVHLT

-2536 ETVSAGQ
+2536 ETLSAGQ
-2543 SLAPSVPIWVV
+2543 SLAPSVPIWIV

-2619 YLVFVSLEPFEITS
+2619 YLAFISLEPFEITS
-2633 EASRVGL
+2633 EATRVGL

-2649 LSDIEGEAVDN
+2649 LSDIEGEAVNN
-2660 AATHWLAIVGFDGEV
+2660 AATYWLAIVGFDGEV

-2688 SEASFGSSEGGEGEA
+2688 SESSFGSSEGGEGEA

-2759 MAREAAGLTDDD
+2759 MSREAAGLSDDD
-2771 FEDDLMVDD
+2771 FEDDLTVDD

-2785 SSAQDAELEDEADTD
+2785 SSTQDAELEEDADTN

-2816 PDDTDIDDLDD
+2816 PDETDIDDLDD

-2840 AEGLNEED
+2840 AEELNEED

>member
-1 MPTVFSKSSRPQQ
+1 M
-14 RLALLLVML
+14 LVLL
-23 MLTLPWS
+23 MLALPWS
-30 AMSSSNLEGR
+30 VMTPPGLEDR
-40 DDDSRATPKAWGA
+40 VEDSRATPRAWGA
-53 SGSNDTGWISLD
+53 GGSNDTGWISLD
-65 AIGADPANGT
+65 AVGADPANGT

-95 FEISCDGSDGY
+95 FEISVDGSDGY
-106 WANEPQITLMDTQS
+106 WATEPQITLMDTQT
-120 PILDWRDYGDLCR
+120 PILDWRDYGDLGR
-133 QDSFSENPPE
+133 QDSFTDNSPE
-143 VDGGV
+143 VEDGV

-186 SFSTQ
+186 SFSTES
-191 DTTIHDSVTNPIDG
+191 TIIHDSATNPVDG
-205 RLYILLDDD
+205 RLYVLLDDD
-214 LLHLDDQASKQ
+214 LLHLDEHASRR
-225 IIDIELGV
+225 IVDIELGV
-233 QGRSLAIDADG
+233 QGRSLAVDADN

-253 GKVLSRSLVDSS
+253 GKILSRSLIDSS
-265 VQDNLM
+265 TNSDLM
-271 EMDDQTTVVRAVS
+271 VLDEDTTIVRAVTT
-284 VDDYGT
+284 DDYGT
-290 RWAVSDCSLHH
+290 VWAATDCNLHH
-301 KTVSQTSWTE
+301 MTVSQSSWTE
-311 NDFCTTDLLEVPT
+311 SDFCSTDLLEVPT
-324 DLLIFSDKIY
+324 DLLVFSDQVY
-334 VATAESGMR
+334 VATTGSGVR
-343 ILDYNTTSDSTG
+343 VIDYSTISDSAG
-355 ISVSIDTNTQW
+355 ISVTIDGNTQW
-366 TTGNYLTSNSIT
+366 STSNYLTSNSIT
-378 QLEKL
+378 QLEML
-383 NSNLLIATIGG
+383 NSHLLIATIGG
-394 GVNRYDMVADTWL
+394 GVNRYDAVADSWL
-407 ATWSTNNWLSSNVVR
+407 GTWSTNNWLASNVVR

-446 LLFRSQRQ
+446 MLFRSQRQ
-454 VTDMGLLNT
+454 VTDMGLFNAAT
-463 GRTIIAWP
+463 TIIAWP
-471 SLGFRSPTSGLMM
+471 ALGARSPSSGMM
-484 VSDGS
+484 LVGDGS
-489 GTLARQAGET
+489 GTLARQVGEN
-499 LDGTMVLVSG
+499 LDGTMTLVSS
-509 PASSQME
+509 PTTSQME

-531 GGSNIIDRFDEADQ
+531 GGGTIIDRFDEADQ
-545 VWRAPIDITDYVSNP
+545 VWRTPVDLTDYVSNP
-560 SSITSIVQDTDGW
+560 SSVTSFAQDDQGI
-573 VWVGTLNAGIL
+573 VWVGTLNAGLL
-584 RLRNDDGAYI
+584 RLEADDGNFQ
-594 GTVQGISSDHISSLA
+594 GTASGVSSDHISSLA
-609 HDTNSEILVVGHYE
+609 FDANSNTLVVGHYE
-623 SGISLVN
+623 SGISLIN
-630 TSTMTLVEVMTTQ
+630 TSTNTLIEVMTTE

-648 DMVIEVATRYGIAY
+648 DIVTQVATRYGIAY
-662 IATPDAGVMRV
+662 IATPEAGVMRI

-692 EATPVAVVDD
+692 EATPVAVDGD
-702 TMYLGLTGFGVLVID
+702 TLYLGLSGFGILVID

-724 DHWTQSGNLPD
+724 DHWTQDGNLPD

-740 LHIDYNGGL
+740 MHMDYNGGL

-765 LARWDGG
+765 IARWDGS

-783 WGNDPYVFYD
+783 WSNDPYVFYD

-798 NGIYAGTNRGACIW
+798 DGIYAGTNRGACMW
-812 NWTYDLQECISNQ
+812 NWSYDLQDCVSPQ

-832 VAAVAKIGTDRLYA
+832 VYSVAKIGTDRLYA
-846 GTSNGAAVINTL
+846 GTYSGAAVINTL
-858 NGSVI
+858 NGTVI
-863 DVWTAGDSTQRART
+863 EVWNAGDSTQRART

-885 LGFENTGIARYDL
+885 LGFENTGIARYNL
-898 VNQTWLQAWDGTQG
+898 ANQTWLQAWDGTQG
-912 YINDDDVTALVHG
+912 YIDDDDVTALVMG
-925 RNEGTMWAGG
+925 RSEGTMWAGG
-935 DFGLVLIDVVNDTV
+935 DFGLTLIDVVNDTV

-954 RGANND
+954 RGTNTD
-960 GPTLSN
+960 GPTLSD

-973 IIEDVLHYSLQRS
+973 IMGDVLHYSLQRS
-986 NSWWASNDDIIRIYL
+986 NSWWASNDQIFRIHL
-1001 DNNTSLSTLDA
+1001 NNNSSLSTLDA
-1012 GSKIGTDGVIHGIGA
+1012 GDKLGMSSVVHGIGA
-1027 VGDELW
+1027 VGGELW
-1033 IGVRPRSWNQGDGTI
+1033 IGTRPTQYWNDGDGTI
-1048 VRWNAT
+1048 VRWNT
-1054 NETWSANLDTIGNVL
+1054 VNETWSENLATIGNVL

-1081 LTQRCEMWV
+1081 LTYTCELWV
-1090 AYGNN
+1090 AYGNS
-1095 IMRRFKADTM
+1095 IMRRFGYTHNSTLM
-1105 TLLDEWTDIDGPI
+1105 LLDEWTDIEGPI

-1138 WDPHNE
+1138 WDPNNE
-1144 TWLDSWVE
+1144 TWLDPWLE
-1152 DDGLPSGSAEEFYS
+1152 DDGLPSGSAEQFYT

-1175 LGSYGGGNSG
+1175 LGAYEGGGWNPDSN
-1185 SEIMLLDGSTD
+1185 IMMLDGTTD
-1196 NWTTWNLGTG
+1196 NWSTWELGTG

-1214 DIEVCND
+1214 DIEVCD
-1221 VIHFMIGRVS
+1221 DIIHFMIGRVS

-1247 DGDGITNEWIAPM
+1247 DNDGTTNEWIAPM
-1260 TEGNQGLSDND
+1260 TESSQGLSDDD

-1284 YIGFDTD
+1284 YIGFDTE
-1291 GIGFDRYNYNT
+1291 GVGFDRYNYNT
-1302 NLFMQTLDSRDGIS
+1302 DQFMRTIDSRDGIS

-1339 NTGGISRIITSGTS
+1339 NTGGISRIITAGTS

-1379 YAIGRSGQ
+1379 FAIGRSGQ

-1395 RLDSTGLIVSGYDEL
+1395 RLDNSGLIASGFDEL

-1422 SNETHVWVALT
+1422 ANGTHVWAALT
-1433 SDSNGYYASSV
+1433 SDPNGYYASSV

-1462 ANQDVINSLKLDGE
+1462 ANQDVINSLMLDDD

-1500 PAALHSQ
+1500 PAALHTQ
-1507 MDEMVLEDDGTMYVG
+1507 MDGMVLEDDGTMYVG
-1522 LMGNQG
+1522 LMGSQG
-1528 SAAGYQTFN
+1528 SAAGFQTFN
-1537 TNTRSWGHGSL
+1537 SNTRSWGHGSL

-1566 IMVATYGGIGLWN
+1566 IMIATHGGIGLWN
-1579 TTRDDWDDPITTI
+1579 TTKDGWDDPITTI

-1600 EHLFAIESSNQTT
+1600 EHLFAIGSPSTNGSTQT
-1613 SIQGNG
+1613 SGIQGNG
-1619 TVLAGGAAGLTVLDR
+1619 TVLAGGAAGLTVLHR
-1634 DNLSVLDTL
+1634 DNLSVLNTL
-1643 DFGDGLI
+1643 NFGDGLI
-1650 GNMVSGI
+1650 GNTVSGI
-1657 VFAEATSRLVVNPD
+1657 TFAEATSRLVVNPD
-1671 GSSTVLHHDAALF
+1671 GTSTMLYHDAAIF

-1695 GVAAWDIATDMA
+1695 GAAAWDLATDVA
-1707 NGTYQIDMIPS
+1707 NGTYHIDMIPS
-1718 NDVRAI
+1718 NDVRSIA
-1724 VTDDWGVHIATDSE
+1724 TDDWGVHIATDSQ

-1752 GLGRNTLLTWPP
+1752 GLGRNSLLTWPP

-1779 RGIDVVRSGGDHSR
+1779 RGVDVVKSGGDHSR
-1793 VTSEIVPGISAAF
+1793 VTSELVPGISHVF

-1812 YVVAEDGLHI
+1812 YAVSDDGLHI
-1822 FEPVESL
+1822 FEPVESM
-1829 RELERGHQRR
+1829 RELDRGHQRR

-1849 NSWDI
+1849 SSWTI
-1854 TDTTHP
+1854 TDTAHP

-1866 ITDENPIIIPQ
+1866 ITDENPIVIPQ

-1902 AWVQAESRFLN
+1902 AWVWAESQILN
-1913 YSGMWDLAAM
+1913 YSGIWDLAEM

-1929 SFQAAVSNL
+1929 SFQSAVSNL

-1958 LQVRITYDWQ
+1958 IQVRITYDWQ
-1968 RVEVPTEMTSFLDR
+1968 RVEVPTEMTSLINR

-2003 AYRLYVWDSTD
+2003 SYRLYVWDSTD
-2014 DPDWEITQDKLSDFS
+2014 EPDWEPTQDKLQEFS
-2029 TYIEIPFWS
+2029 TYIEVPFWS

-2050 GTEVPLADD
+2050 GTEVALSDD

-2065 IAIAYADGSVGQP
+2065 IAIAYADGSVGVP
-2078 MSWPLSATPTDEVP
+2078 MSWPYSATPTDEVP
-2092 FPPDWLGAEPISGGS
+2092 FPPEWLAAAPISGGS
-2107 AGTIYVEWS
+2107 AGTIYTEWS

-2124 RTRLWAVQ
+2124 RTRIWAVQ

-2140 LNDEIDVAY
+2140 LSGEIDIAY

-2154 TVLQLEPGKTYWLA
+2154 TVLQLEAGKTYWLA
-2168 AACVDE
+2168 SVCVDE
-2174 AGQLDATNATVFGP
+2174 AGQFDAANATVFGP

-2199 PPSPITDTSAV
+2199 PPAPITGTTAV

-2215 EGGRITV
+2215 EGGRILV
-2222 TWTPNDEEDC
+2222 SWTPNDEEDC

-2259 VTDCTTGEIVI
+2259 VTDCTTSEVVI
-2270 DSMGESSLENG
+2270 DSMGESSLEND

-2305 DATPMA
+2305 DATPIA
-2311 NIQGQGQPPPRV
+2311 NTLGQGQAPPRV

-2338 IDIVWNRS
+2338 IDIMWNRS

-2365 LTEIWAKHPNP
+2365 LTEIWAE
-2376 ADLDYHCSDDPA
+2376 CSDDLA
-2388 SCGLIEIDQRQIG
+2388 ACGLLEIDQRQIG

-2415 GSTVETL
+2415 GSTVDTL
-2422 SSQPI
+2422 SSEPI

-2440 DIVGNVYLT
+2440 DILGNVHLT

-2469 PNRLGKPILEDRSPD
+2469 PDRLGKPILEDRAPD
-2484 DGDAM
+2484 NGDGM

-2501 GEYWIYAAA
+2501 GEYWIFAAA

-2520 EPAIVVS
+2520 EPAMVVARS
-2527 REAQMPILL
+2527 APLPVLL
-2536 ETVSAGQ
+2536 EFLSGGQ
-2543 SLAPSVPIWVV
+2543 PLAPSVPIWIVV
-2554 VVPVDSSGN
+2554 VAVDSSGN
-2563 YWDSNLQAEMISLV
+2563 YWDTNLQAEMISLV
-2577 DENSLDPGLHLAEI
+2577 NENSLDPGLHLEEI
-2591 TGIRANWNPSGDHVE
+2591 TGIRANWNPAGDHVE

-2619 YLVFVSLEPFEITS
+2619 YLLFISLEPYEITS
-2633 EASRVGL
+2633 EATRVGI

-2649 LSDIEGEAVDN
+2649 LSDIEGDPIDN

-2675 HRLAV
+2675 HRLSV
-2680 DPLEVRPW
+2680 DPLEIRPW
-2688 SEASFGSSEGGEGEA
+2688 SETSFGSSEDGEGES
-2703 GESWYDQLMSGDM
+2703 GKSWYDQLISGDM

-2727 ILIGALMVIRPRQQ
+2727 ILIGALMVIKPRQQ

-2749 GALEVELEEQ
+2749 GALEVEMEEQ
-2759 MAREAAGLTDDD
+2759 MNREAAGLSDDD
-2771 FEDDLMVDD
+2771 FEDDLVIDD

-2785 SSAQDAELEDEADTD
+2785 SSAQDAELEEQSEADT
-2800 APDAS
+2800 PDAS
-2805 EAVIDELLGVG
+2805 EAVIDELLGV
-2816 PDDTDIDDLDD
+2816 DSEEAALAELDELDD
-2827 MADDLDFDDLGDM
+2827 MADDLDFDDLGEM
-2840 AEGLNEED
+2840 AEDLNEAD
-2848 EDVDPSFLDDML
+2848 EDVDSSFVDDML